1 MAEVVKGI
9 VDIEINTGNA
19 AAELKILQQQIN
31 SVFLS
36 LNKNNTASL
45 AASQK
50 YSASLADMVNSS
62 KVFTAETVRMRTAA
76 GALDDTLKK
85 GQATLGQYFSAKYV
99 RNGAL
104 FAETLDLARQKAS
117 VLQTQFIATGKSS
130 KGLQDALAIRP
141 LQAFA
146 DQATIA
152 SQRTQILS
160 SMFRQGTTQL
170 VNFGKNVQ
178 WAGRQLMVGFTVPLT
193 IFGTTAG
200 KVFSDLEKQTVAF
213 KKVYGDLFTT
223 PKELQSNLKAVQDLG
238 REYTKYGIAV
248 KDTMSLAAQAAAA
261 GRRNSDLTDAVSQAT
276 RLATLGQMDQNAAL
290 ETTIALQSAFKLSG
304 ADLADTINYLNM
316 VENQTVV
323 SLQDIAAAIP
333 RVAPVIEGLG
343 GSVKD
348 LTVFLAAMQ
357 EGGVSAEQG
366 ANALKSGLGSLIN
379 PSKSATEAL
388 GKFGIN
394 LDAII
399 QTNQGDLMKTVTGFA
414 NALSTLGEF
423 QQQQALEDVFG
434 KYQYARLGALF
445 ENLIRDG
452 SQARQVMDTMGYS
465 VEELAM
471 TADRELKTIEQAFS
485 VQLKAAVEKFKLAIA
500 PIGEIF
506 VKLAI
511 PLVNFATSIADA
523 FNSLPDFSKKFIA
536 FAAIITG
543 LVIPAGTMFFG
554 LLMNLTG
561 TLAKLFQFMGAFGKG
576 FLQGGIVGAFKNAT
590 QSTKYF
596 STAEIEAALAAQ
608 QLGTA
613 TEFTN
618 SALRKQVT
626 EAMGAAGAVKYL
638 GDSYTILIT
647 KMMEAA
653 KLAPYT
659 MGVGQSAAGLAKTG
673 MSATGRVIRPPQMRN
688 SGGRIFMSDG
698 STVPG
703 TGNADTVPAMLT
715 PGEFVVNKNATRQNL
730 GLLYAINGG
739 GAGYNKGGVTY
750 ASRGAYLGP
759 REALAAST
767 AEIAAF
773 TSNRRASATKATVAG
788 ASSKEGIQGLL
799 NNLVYLINPNSNKQL
814 IGNRIMGGF
823 DKRGVPLDQLK
834 KEMTSDIGMWMIDAY
849 AGQKWA
855 KTAYKT
861 TLSNNF
867 DSIAAKYPG
876 KEIRFLDSKGLERIQ
891 DVIDRPEY
899 DNVKFVSVK
908 DLHNDALYNRLS
920 PDHLQRLLSDDTAN
934 VITQRMRSSTGK
946 IGPRSGYQDLN
957 SNSYTK
963 MQKSWRGDK
972 RPLGFEGAH
981 MYNMGGKVPGMQYFA
996 KNKPN
1001 RLVEPMKL
1009 VNIKQ
1014 LFPQMQQVTRGSML
1028 SKQQI
1033 QANRDMLTGLT
1044 PTKSGKPGRSYL
1056 EEVNKFLSKEFDE
1069 IFDGMLINDTIA
1081 LISKRKTLPDG
1092 SKVKAV
1098 SDKLIISA
1106 LSKYDPNDPSRRDG
1120 VAQILKERGII
1131 KGNLNYRQ
1139 VMTKDEAKALQKEAI
1154 EFLTG
1159 NNSEDKKFISKTS
1172 KALITRDSSGKIIAQ
1187 KGHHTPFPEHR
1198 ENSTV
1203 NEHYFG
1209 QAALDTSNQLHNVL
1223 KQKGLITG
1231 ETASTAAEL
1240 AFQQK
1245 QLREQLGLGENEFLH
1260 YNQPVLR
1267 NKGGIIPSFG
1277 MGGLRGKAIFER
1289 GKAGVPKIMNL
1300 SGLAKNGEDVVIDL
1314 VRGGMNVD
1322 DAIKFA
1328 KLTQT
1333 GQLRTGIP
1341 TGPVRDIED
1350 YIKRKIDF
1358 EKSQGS
1364 MTSELYRKYYGIRNK
1379 PISEQQK
1386 TIDNYNK
1393 LYWGDSGPGMYNKG
1407 GVAKYNRG
1415 NIVPGQGNT
1424 DTVPAMLTPG
1434 EFVVNKEATR
1444 NNMNLLH
1451 SINNGSMSGYNM
1463 GGKVTGMQYF
1473 ATKEKQRVVQGQASK
1488 GLKINPM
1495 AQMGLMSAGFML
1507 PMIGQQ
1513 MQQSTNQ
1520 LSKGIGDFI
1529 GFLTP
1534 AAMIMSILPSKMGMM
1549 IAGIALAG
1557 TAIYKVIQKFKEIQ
1571 KSGSTFIKAMY
1582 GSADAT
1588 KAFAETFGRQSN
1600 ASRLAQQQA
1609 GLISPEATQ
1618 AASQFI
1624 GTDAGKKLIEDVR
1637 TATRLGGEAV
1647 DSLRNQLMRQVISGI
1662 ITQEEA
1668 KGIAT
1673 EVGVALG
1680 NQQIGIDVSAQIT
1693 KILGVNGSDI
1703 LKDPQGIIATMTPKI
1718 DEQAIKKQAEF
1729 LYKEQTKGFMG
1740 GVTKLFDIES
1750 MQQYKIQQ
1758 GLIAESA
1765 VQSAAIEREARAS
1778 IDLALQQ
1785 NRISVEKYLA
1795 VVNSMSA
1802 NSTAGQIT
1810 ENFFKREDVNKATK
1824 NLENAQ
1830 KNAGNFDQNRAG
1842 QTAAQNAIS
1851 NATKDYNN
1859 IVAPFAK
1866 QMEAG
1871 VTEAFK
1877 NAGIEYLN
1885 EDFKKSINKIASG
1898 DKGIAGQLNSLVL
1911 TGGMSLNM
1919 AGTISGFTDDQVA
1932 NLQANAKK
1940 AGLSV
1945 DNYIRKIGLL
1955 SDANLQAAVLE
1966 IAVKANQNGT
1976 PIDLDK
1982 LGKNLATL
1990 LTLPAELR
1998 TALDI
2003 NIADPADVMDYGPKA
2018 KEIKKQYDDINK
2030 YVKDKNKDL
2039 SSKPVQQEIITK
2051 FAGENAG
2058 FVKQMIGMLGKDFD
2072 PIQIP
2077 LMITMF
2083 SDPKIQET
2091 LKYLSVAGYRGG
2103 TTFNDPSVSIPAYIK
2118 SLGIGSS
2125 ATSQTPPVIPGAGE
2139 KSPLQQMKE
2148 EIEQAKKYQ
2157 TAVAQLQ
2164 KSKASPEAINS
2175 MSEELAIQIAG
2186 ISNEKKRIALIKD
2199 FENLLK
2205 RRRDILASTMTA
2217 EEKQLQI
2224 VDFQDKLYSRQLTL
2238 IDRRINSKQQ
2248 EINKEQDLNEVR
2260 QHGLDKISEQE
2271 EKINEAYDK
2280 RVEALDKVDNANQRN
2295 ASRQKSRISLATA
2308 LTSGDIGAAA
2318 QAAAEITSQ
2327 EALYKIEDARKALEV
2342 QRENAIKAI
2351 KITVNGVLMTR
2362 KEIEDAIK
2370 ASNERIYQIGL
2381 DIKKIEEEKI
2391 PILRLQE
2398 QLADSRYQLEL
2409 KTLAATT
2416 SILDLYKQIATVLS
2430 GMGASVPGFG
2440 SGGTPQTP
2448 GSGTGSEPPMA
2459 QQDKYVKR
2467 AEQITK
2473 AINGQLNGSKKSAA
2487 LSDFNRFI
2495 NNSANKVLSEGERD
2509 LLISRYKLK
2518 VNPPLYAMGGKV
2530 NYRGSN
2536 EAPPALKMAYGSMVP
2551 GMGNTDRVPALLT
2564 PGEFVIRKSVASAY
2578 MPLLEQLNGN
2588 IYPGAAMPKG
2598 SAKNNSNLYNNSYS
2612 INVNVAGTDAS
2623 PDEIANAV
2631 MSKIKQVESRS
2642 LRGVKVV

>member
-200 KVFSDLEKQTVAF
+200 KVFADLEKQTVAF

-304 ADLADTINYLNM
+304 DELANTINYLNM

-388 GKFGIN
+388 GKFGVN

-399 QTNQGDLMKTVTGFA
+399 QTNQGDLMKIVTGFA
-414 NALSTLGEF
+414 QALSTLGEF
-423 QQQQALEDVFG
+423 EQQQALEEVFG

-465 VEELAM
+465 VEDLAM
-471 TADRELKTIEQAFS
+471 TADRELKTIEEAFS

-523 FNSLPDFSKKFIA
+523 FNGLPDFSKKFIA

-638 GDSYTILIT
+638 GDSYTILIA

-673 MSATGRVIRPPQMRN
+673 MSATGRIIRPPQMRN

-703 TGNADTVPAMLT
+703 TGNSDTVPAMLT
-715 PGEFVVNKNATRQNL
+715 PGEFIVNKQATEKNL

-767 AEIAAF
+767 AELGAF
-773 TSNRRASATKATVAG
+773 TSNRRASASKAVLSG
-788 ASSKEGIQGLL
+788 ASSKEGVQSLL
-799 NNLVYLINPNSNKQL
+799 NNLVYLINPASNKQL
-814 IGNRIMGGF
+814 IGNRIMSGF
-823 DKRGVPLDQLK
+823 DKRGVPLDQLRR
-834 KEMTSDIGMWMIDAY
+834 EMTSDAGMWMIDAY

-867 DSIAAKYPG
+867 DSIASKYPG

-891 DVIDRPEY
+891 DVVDRPEY
-899 DNVKFVSVK
+899 ANVKFVSVK
-908 DLHNDALYNRLS
+908 ELHNEALYNRLR

-934 VITQRMRSSTGK
+934 VMKQRMRSSTGQM
-946 IGPRSGYQDLN
+946 GLRSGYEDLN

-963 MQKSWRGDK
+963 MQQSWRGTK
-972 RPLGFEGAH
+972 RPAGFEGAH
-981 MYNMGGKVPGMQYFA
+981 MYGMGGKIDIQNLNKGGLKYLVKSRQVRSAPNSQMINSIKSDPRI
-996 KNKPN
+996 KN
-1001 RLVEPMKL
+1001 L
-1009 VNIKQ
+1009 
-1014 LFPQMQQVTRGSML
+1014 
-1028 SKQQI
+1028 
-1033 QANRDMLTGLT
+1033 
-1044 PTKSGKPGRSYL
+1044 
-1056 EEVNKFLSKEFDE
+1056 VNKFLDKEFDQ
-1069 IFDGMLINDTIA
+1069 IFEGMLLNDAIVLKQKGFSSEGVVKHLRRYDPNNPGQYREALSQYLIKKGKLKGSLSRRVNAASPAFREETLNMLINSG
-1081 LISKRKTLPDG
+1081 L
-1092 SKVKAV
+1092 
-1098 SDKLIISA
+1098 
-1106 LSKYDPNDPSRRDG
+1106 
-1120 VAQILKERGII
+1120 
-1131 KGNLNYRQ
+1131 
-1139 VMTKDEAKALQKEAI
+1139 
-1154 EFLTG
+1154 
-1159 NNSEDKKFISKTS
+1159 ISKTS
-1172 KALITRDSSGKIIAQ
+1172 KNLVNYDR
-1187 KGHHTPFPEHR
+1187 GHHESFTKHR
-1198 ENSTV
+1198 SQSTV
-1203 NEHYFG
+1203 REGYMG
-1209 QAALDTSNQLHNVL
+1209 QAAFDETNQLYRIL
-1223 KQKGLITG
+1223 KTKGIDLG
-1231 ETASTAAEL
+1231 ETASTAREL
-1240 AFQQK
+1240 ELQHS
-1245 QLREQLGLGENEFLH
+1245 QLRKKLNLGDFEYL
-1260 YNQPVLR
+1260 
-1267 NKGGIIPSFG
+1267 NKGGMIPRFG

-1289 GKAGVPKIMNL
+1289 GKAGIPKIMNL
-1300 SGLAKNGEDVVIDL
+1300 SGLAKNGENVVIDL

-1379 PISEQQK
+1379 PIAEQQK

-1393 LYWGDSGPGMYNKG
+1393 LYWGDSGPAMYNKG

-1415 NIVPGQGNT
+1415 NIVPGSGNT

-1434 EFVVNKEATR
+1434 EFVVNKESTR
-1444 NNMNLLH
+1444 NNMALLKA
-1451 SINNGSMSGYNM
+1451 INNGSMAGYNK
-1463 GGKVTGMQYF
+1463 GGKIPGVQYF
-1473 ATKEKQRVVQGQASK
+1473 ATEEQNRLVMDLATNNRGVAGPTSSLGQSMQSRVSGYMER
-1488 GLKINPM
+1488 NPAM
-1495 AQMGLMSAGFML
+1495 SMGLMSAGFVL

-1520 LSKGIGDFI
+1520 YVNGVGNFI
-1529 GFLTP
+1529 NTLTP
-1534 AAMIMSILPSKMGMM
+1534 AILAMSIFPSLIPKLFGPW
-1549 IAGIALAG
+1549 GILIGAVTA
-1557 TAIYKVIQKFKEIQ
+1557 TAIGLKKYRESID
-1571 KSGSTFIKAMY
+1571 KAARE
-1582 GSADAT
+1582 SAKQGAS
-1588 KAFAETFGRQSN
+1588 AGGAAN
-1600 ASRLAQQQA
+1600 AL
-1609 GLISPEATQ
+1609 
-1618 AASQFI
+1618 
-1624 GTDAGKKLIEDVR
+1624 DVM
-1637 TATRLGGEAV
+1637 
-1647 DSLRNQLMRQVISGI
+1647 S
-1662 ITQEEA
+1662 
-1668 KGIAT
+1668 
-1673 EVGVALG
+1673 
-1680 NQQIGIDVSAQIT
+1680 
-1693 KILGVNGSDI
+1693 KILG
-1703 LKDPQGIIATMTPKI
+1703 KQTPLQISLSNSVKFT
-1718 DEQAIKKQAEF
+1718 DKQLQAQE
-1729 LYKEQTKGFMG
+1729 
-1740 GVTKLFDIES
+1740 ES
-1750 MQQYKIQQ
+1750 F
-1758 GLIAESA
+1758 A
-1765 VQSAAIEREARAS
+1765 
-1778 IDLALQQ
+1778 ALQSDFGKQFISDMQ
-1785 NRISVEKYLA
+1785 NLSSDKR
-1795 VVNSMSA
+1795 VNQLVSY
-1802 NSTAGQIT
+1802 I
-1810 ENFFKREDVNKATK
+1810 
-1824 NLENAQ
+1824 
-1830 KNAGNFDQNRAG
+1830 
-1842 QTAAQNAIS
+1842 QNAIAAGMMDKTMAGEFARVVGVQLS
-1851 NATKDYNN
+1851 DSLL
-1859 IVAPFAK
+1859 APQVIAQISK
-1866 QMEAG
+1866 QGTGSQALLRLAEQRGA
-1871 VTEAFK
+1871 
-1877 NAGIEYLN
+1877 YR
-1885 EDFKKSINKIASG
+1885 
-1898 DKGIAGQLNSLVL
+1898 
-1911 TGGMSLNM
+1911 GGMSPAALGAS
-1919 AGTISGFTDDQVA
+1919 AGDQIGSALRNPIAYLQSANIAGSGYKGPQFSSQDASFNIGLAIQSFKSAAEAQALATQELQRGAISQSEYNTIIDKSIKLQQDAQTRMSQATKGSLDIGATKQGLKDQLTLGGFTKDQVDTIETVSGKLGDTNKQVQLMLQVTSGQIRPEDMLSLVDFINNKDNSVMVDWA
-1932 NLQANAKK
+1932 NTFKGSEIEASKFAMWAANWLSPGQATNFT
-1940 AGLSV
+1940 
-1945 DNYIRKIGLL
+1945 
-1955 SDANLQAAVLE
+1955 AAINV
-1966 IAVKANQNGT
+1966 VG
-1976 PIDLDK
+1976 LDK
-1982 LGKNLATL
+1982 APELQKL
-1990 LTLPAELR
+1990 LTLFGDSPRAQASLLLAVNSGNEN
-1998 TALDI
+1998 ALKQFSDI
-2003 NIADPADVMDYGPKA
+2003 YKGLGS
-2018 KEIKKQYDDINK
+2018 NK
-2030 YVKDKNKDL
+2030 
-2039 SSKPVQQEIITK
+2039 
-2051 FAGENAG
+2051 AGE
-2058 FVKQMIGMLGKDFD
+2058 VKKAAIDFATSINGDKRSIDYLLSNLKEFNNMSLENKMAVITYAVEYIDLQSKVRLDMTGK
-2072 PIQIP
+2072 
-2077 LMITMF
+2077 TYAR
-2083 SDPKIQET
+2083 SQELLAKMKEADT
-2091 LKYLSVAGYRGG
+2091 STKVG
-2103 TTFNDPSVSIPAYIK
+2103 TTA
-2118 SLGIGSS
+2118 G
-2125 ATSQTPPVIPGAGE
+2125 TGE
-2139 KSPLQQMKE
+2139 KSPLQQMRE
-2148 EIEQAKKYQ
+2148 ELKLTKQYQQAL
-2157 TAVAQLQ
+2157 VQLQ
-2164 KSKASPEAINS
+2164 KDKVSPMAINS
-2175 MSEELAIQIAG
+2175 MSQELAIQIAG
-2186 ISNEKKRIALIKD
+2186 IKNTKDRKKAEQE
-2199 FENLLK
+2199 FQQLLQ
-2205 RRRDILASTMTA
+2205 RRSEILASTMTA

-2224 VDFQDKLYSRQLTL
+2224 VDLQDKIYNRQLTL

-2260 QHGLDKISEQE
+2260 QHALDKISEQE
-2271 EKINEAYDK
+2271 EKINEEYNK

-2295 ASRQKSRISLATA
+2295 ANRQKSRISLATA

-2398 QLADSRYQLEL
+2398 QLADKRYQLEL
-2409 KTLAATT
+2409 QTLAATT

-2467 AEQITK
+2467 AKQITD
-2473 AINGQLNGSKKSAA
+2473 AINSQLKGSPKSAA

-2551 GMGNTDRVPALLT
+2551 GIGNTDRVPALLT

>member
-1 MAEVVKGI
+1 VAEVVKGI

-99 RNGAL
+99 KNGAL

-130 KGLQDALAIRP
+130 KGMQDALAIRP

-200 KVFSDLEKQTVAF
+200 KVFADLEKQTVAF

-304 ADLADTINYLNM
+304 DELANTINYLNM

-388 GKFGIN
+388 GKFGVN

-399 QTNQGDLMKTVTGFA
+399 QTNQGDLMKIVTGFA
-414 NALSTLGEF
+414 QALSTLGEF
-423 QQQQALEDVFG
+423 EQQQALEDVFG

-471 TADRELKTIEQAFS
+471 TADRELKTIEEAFS

-638 GDSYTILIT
+638 GDSYTILIA

-659 MGVGQSAAGLAKTG
+659 MGVGQSAAGLAKSG

-703 TGNADTVPAMLT
+703 TGNSDTVPAMLT
-715 PGEFVVNKNATRQNL
+715 PGEFIVNKQATEKNL

-767 AEIAAF
+767 AELGAF
-773 TSNRRASATKATVAG
+773 TSNRRASASKAVLSG
-788 ASSKEGIQGLL
+788 ASSKEGVQSLL

-834 KEMTSDIGMWMIDAY
+834 KEMTSDVGMWMIDAY

-867 DSIAAKYPG
+867 DSIASKYPG

-891 DVIDRPEY
+891 DVVDRPEY
-899 DNVKFVSVK
+899 ANVKFVSVK
-908 DLHNDALYNRLS
+908 ELHNEALYNRLR

-934 VITQRMRSSTGK
+934 VMKQRMRSSTGQM
-946 IGPRSGYQDLN
+946 GLRSGYEDLN

-963 MQKSWRGDK
+963 MQQSWRGTK
-972 RPLGFEGAH
+972 RPAGFEGAH
-981 MYNMGGKVPGMQYFA
+981 MYGMGGKIDIQNLNKGGLKYLVKSRQVRSAPNSQMINSIKSDPRI
-996 KNKPN
+996 KN
-1001 RLVEPMKL
+1001 L
-1009 VNIKQ
+1009 I
-1014 LFPQMQQVTRGSML
+1014 
-1028 SKQQI
+1028 
-1033 QANRDMLTGLT
+1033 
-1044 PTKSGKPGRSYL
+1044 
-1056 EEVNKFLSKEFDE
+1056 NKFLDKEFDQ
-1069 IFDGMLINDTIA
+1069 IFEGMLLNDAIVLRQKGFSSEGVVKHLRRYDPSNPGQYREALSQYLIKKGKLKGSLSKRVNAASPAFREETLNMLINSG
-1081 LISKRKTLPDG
+1081 L
-1092 SKVKAV
+1092 
-1098 SDKLIISA
+1098 
-1106 LSKYDPNDPSRRDG
+1106 
-1120 VAQILKERGII
+1120 
-1131 KGNLNYRQ
+1131 
-1139 VMTKDEAKALQKEAI
+1139 
-1154 EFLTG
+1154 
-1159 NNSEDKKFISKTS
+1159 ISKTS
-1172 KALITRDSSGKIIAQ
+1172 KNLVNYDR
-1187 KGHHTPFPEHR
+1187 GHHEPFTKHR
-1198 ENSTV
+1198 SQSTV
-1203 NEHYFG
+1203 REGYMG
-1209 QAALDTSNQLHNVL
+1209 QAAFDETNQLYRIL
-1223 KQKGLITG
+1223 KTKGIDLG
-1231 ETASTAAEL
+1231 ETASTAREL
-1240 AFQQK
+1240 ELQHI
-1245 QLREQLGLGENEFLH
+1245 QLRKRLNLKDFEYL
-1260 YNQPVLR
+1260 
-1267 NKGGIIPSFG
+1267 NKGGMIPGFG

-1300 SGLAKNGEDVVIDL
+1300 SGLAKNGENVVIDL

-1364 MTSELYRKYYGIRNK
+1364 MTNELYRKYYGLRNR
-1379 PISEQQK
+1379 PIAEQQK

-1393 LYWGDSGPGMYNKG
+1393 LYWGDSGPGMYKKG

-1415 NIVPGQGNT
+1415 NIVPGSGNT

-1434 EFVVNKEATR
+1434 EFVVNKESTR
-1444 NNMNLLH
+1444 NNMALLKA
-1451 SINNGSMSGYNM
+1451 INNGSLSGYNK
-1463 GGKVTGMQYF
+1463 GGKIPGVQYF
-1473 ATKEKQRVVQGQASK
+1473 ATEEQNRLVMDLATNNRGVAGPTSSLGKTTMQSRASSYMAR
-1488 GLKINPM
+1488 NPAM
-1495 AQMGLMSAGFML
+1495 SMGLMSAGFVL

-1513 MQQSTNQ
+1513 MQQATNKYVNGVGSFINTLTPAILAMSIFPSLIPKLFGPWGILIAAVTATAIGLKKYRESVDKAARESAKQGASAGGAANALDVMSKLLGKQTPLQTSLSSSIKFTDKQLQAQEESFAALQSDFGKDFIAKTKVLSSDEQTTKVVSLVQNAIAAGMIDKTMGAEFARVVGAELGNSLLAPQVIREMSKQSAGSQSLLRLAEQRVGYRSGTPQATMSPIAQRVLSQQRDRRGYLRESNNVDSIYTGPRFNSEDASFNIGLAIQSFKAAAEAQALATQELQRGAISQSEYNATISKSAELQQKAQQQMSNSVRGSLDIGATKQGLKDQLILGGFTEDQVTKIEEVSGKLGDVGKEVQIMLQVTSGQIRAEDIPPLIEFIQNKDNAVSVEWSNKFVGNEIEASKFAMWAQNNLSSSTAASFRAALNM
-1520 LSKGIGDFI
+1520 DFI
-1529 GFLTP
+1529 GLEKAGQLQQLLYALGIDENGNLSAGGNKLILDIQAGNTDAIKEFSNIYENLGSGKAGKMKQAAIDFAVKIGGSESSFDYVLSKIKDFNALTLENKF
-1534 AAMIMSILPSKMGMM
+1534 ASITYAVQIADIQGKIAQAGKNISLQGAVDAYGQIDKLNKSIL
-1549 IAGIALAG
+1549 
-1557 TAIYKVIQKFKEIQ
+1557 
-1571 KSGSTFIKAMY
+1571 AM
-1582 GSADAT
+1582 
-1588 KAFAETFGRQSN
+1588 N
-1600 ASRLAQQQA
+1600 
-1609 GLISPEATQ
+1609 PEAAPKVGDTGPESQ
-1618 AASQFI
+1618 ISLFKKSFEEQKKYIAAI
-1624 GTDAGKKLIEDVR
+1624 NKLKKD
-1637 TATRLGGEAV
+1637 
-1647 DSLRNQLMRQVISGI
+1647 
-1662 ITQEEA
+1662 
-1668 KGIAT
+1668 
-1673 EVGVALG
+1673 
-1680 NQQIGIDVSAQIT
+1680 
-1693 KILGVNGSDI
+1693 GS
-1703 LKDPQGIIATMTPKI
+1703 KI
-1718 DEQAIKKQAEF
+1718 DFESLSTMSETLAIEISQIKKQKDRVS
-1729 LYKEQTKGFMG
+1729 LLNSYQTM
-1740 GVTKLFDIES
+1740 
-1750 MQQYKIQQ
+1750 
-1758 GLIAESA
+1758 
-1765 VQSAAIEREARAS
+1765 R
-1778 IDLALQQ
+1778 
-1785 NRISVEKYLA
+1785 
-1795 VVNSMSA
+1795 
-1802 NSTAGQIT
+1802 
-1810 ENFFKREDVNKATK
+1810 
-1824 NLENAQ
+1824 ENA
-1830 KNAGNFDQNRAG
+1830 
-1842 QTAAQNAIS
+1842 
-1851 NATKDYNN
+1851 
-1859 IVAPFAK
+1859 
-1866 QMEAG
+1866 
-1871 VTEAFK
+1871 
-1877 NAGIEYLN
+1877 
-1885 EDFKKSINKIASG
+1885 
-1898 DKGIAGQLNSLVL
+1898 
-1911 TGGMSLNM
+1911 
-1919 AGTISGFTDDQVA
+1919 
-1932 NLQANAKK
+1932 
-1940 AGLSV
+1940 
-1945 DNYIRKIGLL
+1945 RKIEF
-1955 SDANLQAAVLE
+1955 AA
-1966 IAVKANQNGT
+1966 
-1976 PIDLDK
+1976 
-1982 LGKNLATL
+1982 
-1990 LTLPAELR
+1990 LT
-1998 TALDI
+1998 
-2003 NIADPADVMDYGPKA
+2003 
-2018 KEIKKQYDDINK
+2018 
-2030 YVKDKNKDL
+2030 
-2039 SSKPVQQEIITK
+2039 S
-2051 FAGENAG
+2051 
-2058 FVKQMIGMLGKDFD
+2058 
-2072 PIQIP
+2072 
-2077 LMITMF
+2077 
-2083 SDPKIQET
+2083 
-2091 LKYLSVAGYRGG
+2091 
-2103 TTFNDPSVSIPAYIK
+2103 
-2118 SLGIGSS
+2118 
-2125 ATSQTPPVIPGAGE
+2125 
-2139 KSPLQQMKE
+2139 
-2148 EIEQAKKYQ
+2148 
-2157 TAVAQLQ
+2157 
-2164 KSKASPEAINS
+2164 
-2175 MSEELAIQIAG
+2175 
-2186 ISNEKKRIALIKD
+2186 
-2199 FENLLK
+2199 
-2205 RRRDILASTMTA
+2205 
-2217 EEKQLQI
+2217 EEKQLQVLDI
-2224 VDFQDKLYSRQLTL
+2224 QEKLYSRQLTL
-2238 IDRRINSKQQ
+2238 IDRRINLKQKD
-2248 EINKEQDLNEVR
+2248 INAEQDLNEIR
-2260 QHGLDKISEQE
+2260 QNGLDQISKQE
-2271 EKINEAYDK
+2271 DSINEAYNV
-2280 RVEALDKVDNANQRN
+2280 RLEALDKIDRAGQRN
-2295 ASRQKSRISLATA
+2295 ADREKSRIDLARSLTA
-2308 LTSGDIGAAA
+2308 GDIGGAAKAAA
-2318 QAAAEITSQ
+2318 DIQRQ
-2327 EALYKIEDARKALEV
+2327 ESGYKLEDARTALET
-2342 QRENAIKAI
+2342 QRQKQIDS
-2351 KITVNGVLMTR
+2351 ITTTINGKLMTR
-2362 KEIEDAIK
+2362 KQIEDSIVVSNENIYKISQAIK
-2370 ASNERIYQIGL
+2370 GIETEKL
-2381 DIKKIEEEKI
+2381 DIYK
-2391 PILRLQE
+2391 LQE
-2398 QLADSRYQLEL
+2398 QSADRRFQYEIQALAQLTQNQAVYDILIAKEKEL
-2409 KTLAATT
+2409 GFQIVQNRKISNDISYIPSSSPAATSST
-2416 SILDLYKQIATVLS
+2416 GSGDKPKEIKTTVLKPTAASYAATVKKQIAAGQVDAARYTALAAMYAAKKKAFG
-2430 GMGASVPGFG
+2430 GM
-2440 SGGTPQTP
+2440 
-2448 GSGTGSEPPMA
+2448 M
-2459 QQDKYVKR
+2459 
-2467 AEQITK
+2467 
-2473 AINGQLNGSKKSAA
+2473 
-2487 LSDFNRFI
+2487 
-2495 NNSANKVLSEGERD
+2495 
-2509 LLISRYKLK
+2509 
-2518 VNPPLYAMGGKV
+2518 
-2530 NYRGSN
+2530 YRGSN
-2536 EAPPALKMAYGSMVP
+2536 EAPPAIKMAYGSMVP

>member
-62 KVFTAETVRMRTAA
+62 KVFTAETVKMRTAA

-99 RNGAL
+99 KNGAL

-130 KGLQDALAIRP
+130 KGMQDALAIRP

-223 PKELQSNLKAVQDLG
+223 PKEMQSNLKAVQDLG

-388 GKFGIN
+388 SKFGIN

-471 TADRELKTIEQAFS
+471 TADRELKTIEEAFS

-638 GDSYTILIT
+638 GDSYTILIA

-659 MGVGQSAAGLAKTG
+659 MGVGQTAAGLAKTG
-673 MSATGRVIRPPQMRN
+673 KSATGRTIRPPQMRN
-688 SGGRIFMSDG
+688 SGGRIFMSNG
-698 STVPG
+698 ATVPG
-703 TGNADTVPAMLT
+703 TGSSDTVPAMLT
-715 PGEFVVNKNATRQNL
+715 PGEFIVNKQATEKNL
-730 GLLYAINGG
+730 GLLYSINGG

-759 REALAAST
+759 KEALEKST
-767 AEIAAF
+767 AELAAF
-773 TSNRRASATKATVAG
+773 TSNRRLSATKAAVSG

-799 NNLVYLINPNSNKQL
+799 NNLVYLINPITNKQL
-814 IGNRIMGGF
+814 IGNRTLGGF
-823 DKRGVPLDQLK
+823 DKRGVPLDQLRR
-834 KEMTSDIGMWMIDAY
+834 EMTSDIGMWMIDAF

-861 TLSNNF
+861 TLQNNF
-867 DSIAAKYPG
+867 DSIAAKNAG
-876 KEIRFLDSKGLERIQ
+876 KEIRFLDSKGFERIK
-891 DVIDRPEY
+891 DVMDRPEY
-899 DNVKFVSVK
+899 SNVKFVSVK
-908 DLHNDALYNRLS
+908 ELHNEALYNRLS
-920 PDHLQRLLSDDTAN
+920 PNHLQRLLSEDTAN

-957 SNSYTK
+957 SGSYTK
-963 MQKSWRGDK
+963 MQKSWRGNK

-981 MYNMGGKVPGMQYFA
+981 MYGMGGKVDGMQYFA
-996 KNKPN
+996 TNRRQRVVQKTKPSILN
-1001 RLVEPMKL
+1001 P
-1009 VNIKQ
+1009 
-1014 LFPQMQQVTRGSML
+1014 
-1028 SKQQI
+1028 
-1033 QANRDMLTGLT
+1033 
-1044 PTKSGKPGRSYL
+1044 
-1056 EEVNKFLSKEFDE
+1056 FLSMNTVK
-1069 IFDGMLINDTIA
+1069 GS
-1081 LISKRKTLPDG
+1081 ISQ
-1092 SKVKAV
+1092 
-1098 SDKLIISA
+1098 SDKSTLKDMRSRKWQDMVMGARLNDAMA
-1106 LSKYDPNDPSRRDG
+1106 LRNMGLSHQ
-1120 VAQILKERGII
+1120 QILK
-1131 KGNLNYRQ
+1131 LMRQ
-1139 VMTKDEAKALQKEAI
+1139 V
-1154 EFLTG
+1154 G
-1159 NNSEDKKFISKTS
+1159 YDKPNITNLKKVQNDLKVAAGKVVKITPERDISKLRQSILSPELRKPLTDFMIQRG
-1172 KALITRDSSGKIIAQ
+1172 LIDTKTGKLVIQKRGKGGRKSIPGHRSHRSDTAISSQMYSNKGYSLPGYLSQAIVEKSQHNQIYSTIGLKGSPGTIEEFIAQ
-1187 KGHHTPFPEHR
+1187 QKYIDDILGIK
-1198 ENSTV
+1198 SSKLI
-1203 NEHYFG
+1203 
-1209 QAALDTSNQLHNVL
+1209 AA
-1223 KQKGLITG
+1223 
-1231 ETASTAAEL
+1231 
-1240 AFQQK
+1240 
-1245 QLREQLGLGENEFLH
+1245 
-1260 YNQPVLR
+1260 
-1267 NKGGIIPSFG
+1267 NKGGKIPG
-1277 MGGLRGKAIFER
+1277 YVLGGLRGKAIFER
-1289 GKAGVPKIMNL
+1289 GNVGVPKIMNL

-1322 DAIKFA
+1322 NAIKFA

-1333 GQLRTGIP
+1333 GTLRTGIK
-1341 TGPVRDIED
+1341 TGPVTDIED
-1350 YIKRKIDF
+1350 YIERKISF
-1358 EKSQGS
+1358 ERLQGS
-1364 MTSELYRKYYGIRNK
+1364 MTNELYKKFYRERNK
-1379 PISEQQK
+1379 PIAEQQK

-1393 LYWGDSGPGMYNKG
+1393 LYHGDGYNKG
-1407 GVAKYNRG
+1407 GIAKYNSG
-1415 NIVPGQGNT
+1415 NIVPGSGNT

-1434 EFVVNKEATR
+1434 EFVVNKESTR
-1444 NNMNLLH
+1444 NNMALLKA
-1451 SINNGSMSGYNM
+1451 INNGSMSGYNK
-1463 GGKVTGMQYF
+1463 GGKIPGVQYF
-1473 ATKEKQRVVQGQASK
+1473 ATEEQNRLVMDLATNNRGVAGPTSSLGKTTMQSRASSYMAR
-1488 GLKINPM
+1488 NPAM
-1495 AQMGLMSAGFML
+1495 SMGLMSAGFVL

-1513 MQQSTNQ
+1513 MQQSTNKYVNGVG
-1520 LSKGIGDFI
+1520 SFI
-1529 GFLTP
+1529 NTLTP
-1534 AAMIMSILPSKMGMM
+1534 AILAMSIFPSLIPKLFGPWGILIAAVTATAVGLKKYRESVDKAARESAKQGASAGGAANALDVMSKLLGKQTPLQTSLSSSIKFTDKQLQAQEESFASLQSDFGKDFIAKTKILSSDEQTTKVVSLVQNAIASGMIDKTMGGEFARVVGAELGNSLLAPQVIREMSKQSAGSQSLLRLAEQRVGYRSGTPQAIMSPMAQTVLSQQRDSRGYLRESNNVDPIYTGSRFNSEDASFNIGLAIQSFKS
-1549 IAGIALAG
+1549 AAETQALATQELQRG
-1557 TAIYKVIQKFKEIQ
+1557 AISQSEYNATISK
-1571 KSGSTFIKAMY
+1571 
-1582 GSADAT
+1582 SADLQQ
-1588 KAFAETFGRQSN
+1588 K
-1600 ASRLAQQQA
+1600 AQQQMSNALRGSLDIGATKQGLKSELLLGGFSQEQIDKIEEVSGKLGDVGKEVQIMLQVTSGQIRAEDLPALVDFIKDKNNAVSVEWANKFSGNEIEASKFAMWAQNNLSSSSAASFRAALNMEFVGLEKA
-1609 GLISPEATQ
+1609 GQLQQLLYAFGIDENGNLSVGGNKLILDIQAGNTDAIKEFSNIYEGLGSGKSGKIKQAAIDFAVKIGGSESSFDYVLSKIKDFNGLTLENKFASITYAVQIADIQGQISKAGKNISLQGAVDAYGQIDKLNKLLLAMNPEAAPKVGDTGPE
-1618 AASQFI
+1618 SQI
-1624 GTDAGKKLIEDVR
+1624 
-1637 TATRLGGEAV
+1637 
-1647 DSLRNQLMRQVISGI
+1647 SL
-1662 ITQEEA
+1662 
-1668 KGIAT
+1668 
-1673 EVGVALG
+1673 
-1680 NQQIGIDVSAQIT
+1680 
-1693 KILGVNGSDI
+1693 
-1703 LKDPQGIIATMTPKI
+1703 
-1718 DEQAIKKQAEF
+1718 
-1729 LYKEQTKGFMG
+1729 
-1740 GVTKLFDIES
+1740 
-1750 MQQYKIQQ
+1750 
-1758 GLIAESA
+1758 
-1765 VQSAAIEREARAS
+1765 
-1778 IDLALQQ
+1778 
-1785 NRISVEKYLA
+1785 
-1795 VVNSMSA
+1795 
-1802 NSTAGQIT
+1802 
-1810 ENFFKREDVNKATK
+1810 
-1824 NLENAQ
+1824 
-1830 KNAGNFDQNRAG
+1830 
-1842 QTAAQNAIS
+1842 
-1851 NATKDYNN
+1851 
-1859 IVAPFAK
+1859 
-1866 QMEAG
+1866 
-1871 VTEAFK
+1871 
-1877 NAGIEYLN
+1877 
-1885 EDFKKSINKIASG
+1885 FKKSFEEQKKYIAAINKLKKDGSKI
-1898 DKGIAGQLNSLVL
+1898 DFESLS
-1911 TGGMSLNM
+1911 T
-1919 AGTISGFTDDQVA
+1919 
-1932 NLQANAKK
+1932 
-1940 AGLSV
+1940 
-1945 DNYIRKIGLL
+1945 
-1955 SDANLQAAVLE
+1955 
-1966 IAVKANQNGT
+1966 
-1976 PIDLDK
+1976 
-1982 LGKNLATL
+1982 
-1990 LTLPAELR
+1990 
-1998 TALDI
+1998 
-2003 NIADPADVMDYGPKA
+2003 
-2018 KEIKKQYDDINK
+2018 
-2030 YVKDKNKDL
+2030 
-2039 SSKPVQQEIITK
+2039 
-2051 FAGENAG
+2051 
-2058 FVKQMIGMLGKDFD
+2058 
-2072 PIQIP
+2072 
-2077 LMITMF
+2077 
-2083 SDPKIQET
+2083 
-2091 LKYLSVAGYRGG
+2091 
-2103 TTFNDPSVSIPAYIK
+2103 
-2118 SLGIGSS
+2118 
-2125 ATSQTPPVIPGAGE
+2125 
-2139 KSPLQQMKE
+2139 
-2148 EIEQAKKYQ
+2148 
-2157 TAVAQLQ
+2157 
-2164 KSKASPEAINS
+2164 
-2175 MSEELAIQIAG
+2175 MSESLAIEISQIK
-2186 ISNEKKRIALIKD
+2186 NQKDRVALLNNVQTMRENGRKLD
-2199 FENLLK
+2199 F
-2205 RRRDILASTMTA
+2205 ASLTN
-2217 EEKQLQI
+2217 EEKQIQVLDIQE
-2224 VDFQDKLYSRQLTL
+2224 KLYSRQLTL
-2238 IDRRINSKQQ
+2238 IDRRINLKQKD
-2248 EINKEQDLNEVR
+2248 INAEQDLNEIR
-2260 QHGLDKISEQE
+2260 QYGLDQISKQE
-2271 EKINEAYDK
+2271 DSINDAYNV
-2280 RVEALDKVDNANQRN
+2280 RLEALDKIDKAGQRN
-2295 ASRQKSRISLATA
+2295 SDREKSRIDLARSLT
-2308 LTSGDIGAAA
+2308 TGDIGGAAK
-2318 QAAAEITSQ
+2318 AASDIQRQ
-2327 EALYKIEDARKALEV
+2327 ESGYKLEDARTALET
-2342 QRENAIKAI
+2342 QRQRQVDAITTTI
-2351 KITVNGVLMTR
+2351 NGKLMTR
-2362 KEIEDAIK
+2362 KQIEDSIASSNENIYKISQAIK
-2370 ASNERIYQIGL
+2370 GIETEKL
-2381 DIKKIEEEKI
+2381 DIYK
-2391 PILRLQE
+2391 LQE
-2398 QLADSRYQLEL
+2398 QSADKRFQYEVQALAQLTQNQAVYDILIAKEKEL
-2409 KTLAATT
+2409 GFQIVQNRKISNDISYVPSSSSAPAASTGSGDKPKEVKTILSKPTAASYAATVKT
-2416 SILDLYKQIATVLS
+2416 QIAAKQIDAARYTAMAAMYAKKKAFG
-2430 GMGASVPGFG
+2430 GM
-2440 SGGTPQTP
+2440 
-2448 GSGTGSEPPMA
+2448 M
-2459 QQDKYVKR
+2459 
-2467 AEQITK
+2467 
-2473 AINGQLNGSKKSAA
+2473 
-2487 LSDFNRFI
+2487 
-2495 NNSANKVLSEGERD
+2495 
-2509 LLISRYKLK
+2509 YK
-2518 VNPPLYAMGGKV
+2518 
-2530 NYRGSN
+2530 GSN
-2536 EAPPALKMAYGSMVP
+2536 EPPPAIKMAYGSMVP

-2564 PGEFVIRKSVASAY
+2564 PGEFVIRKSVANAY

-2612 INVNVAGTDAS
+2612 VNVNVAGTDAS

>member
-130 KGLQDALAIRP
+130 KGMQDALAIRP

-471 TADRELKTIEQAFS
+471 TADRELKTIEEAFS

-638 GDSYTILIT
+638 GDSYTILIA

-653 KLAPYT
+653 RLAPYT

-703 TGNADTVPAMLT
+703 TGNSDTVPAMLT
-715 PGEFVVNKNATRQNL
+715 PGEFIVNKQATEKNL

-876 KEIRFLDSKGLERIQ
+876 KEIRFLDSKGFERIK

-899 DNVKFVSVK
+899 GNVKFVSVK
-908 DLHNDALYNRLS
+908 DLHNEALYNRLS

-963 MQKSWRGDK
+963 MQKSWRGNK

-981 MYNMGGKVPGMQYFA
+981 MYNIGGRAIKGMFKSKKIEKNEKNTSTLKNMYFRNFEEVVQGA
-996 KNKPN
+996 LINDV
-1001 RLVEPMKL
+1001 LA
-1009 VNIKQ
+1009 
-1014 LFPQMQQVTRGSML
+1014 L
-1028 SKQQI
+1028 SKIGFGSKEIVKMLRQSGYLSRNITDLKPIQKELYSLASSKRNISVQTQPGLESSNYRSIANKRSMGISSQRSESVGKSVTNFLSQAGFISGTPLSLINNKQGHRSHFTDSTISKQI
-1033 QANRDMLTGLT
+1033 
-1044 PTKSGKPGRSYL
+1044 KSGKPFSIQGYL
-1056 EEVNKFLSKEFDE
+1056 TQASLEPADINLMYEKLGTGSPRNIKDFEQLRKRISKELDYNYSPMTE
-1069 IFDGMLINDTIA
+1069 KNPKGYSSILKDYGLINA
-1081 LISKRKTLPDG
+1081 
-1092 SKVKAV
+1092 
-1098 SDKLIISA
+1098 
-1106 LSKYDPNDPSRRDG
+1106 
-1120 VAQILKERGII
+1120 
-1131 KGNLNYRQ
+1131 
-1139 VMTKDEAKALQKEAI
+1139 
-1154 EFLTG
+1154 
-1159 NNSEDKKFISKTS
+1159 
-1172 KALITRDSSGKIIAQ
+1172 
-1187 KGHHTPFPEHR
+1187 
-1198 ENSTV
+1198 
-1203 NEHYFG
+1203 
-1209 QAALDTSNQLHNVL
+1209 
-1223 KQKGLITG
+1223 
-1231 ETASTAAEL
+1231 
-1240 AFQQK
+1240 
-1245 QLREQLGLGENEFLH
+1245 
-1260 YNQPVLR
+1260 
-1267 NKGGIIPSFG
+1267 NKGGKIPG
-1277 MGGLRGKAIFER
+1277 YGLGGLRGKAIFER
-1289 GKAGVPKIMNL
+1289 GKVGVPKIMNL
-1300 SGLAKNGEDVVIDL
+1300 SGLAKNGENVVIDL

-1364 MTSELYRKYYGIRNK
+1364 MTNELYRKYYGIRNK
-1379 PISEQQK
+1379 PIAEQQK

-1393 LYWGDSGPGMYNKG
+1393 LYWGDSGPAMYNKG
-1407 GVAKYNRG
+1407 GVAKFNRG

-1434 EFVVNKEATR
+1434 EFVVNKESTR
-1444 NNMNLLH
+1444 NNMALLKA
-1451 SINNGSMSGYNM
+1451 INNGSLSGYNM
-1463 GGKVTGMQYF
+1463 GGKIPGVQYF
-1473 ATKEKQRVVQGQASK
+1473 ATEEQNRLVMDLATNNRGVAGPTSSLGKTTMQSRASSYMAR
-1488 GLKINPM
+1488 NPAM
-1495 AQMGLMSAGFML
+1495 SMGLMSAGFVL

-1513 MQQSTNQ
+1513 MQQATNKYVNGVG
-1520 LSKGIGDFI
+1520 SFI
-1529 GFLTP
+1529 NTLTP
-1534 AAMIMSILPSKMGMM
+1534 AILAMSIFPSLIPKLFGPWGILIAAVTATAIGLKKYRESVDKAARESAKQGASAGGAANALDVMSKLLGKQTPLQTSLSSSIKFTDKQLQAQEESFAALQSDFGKDFIAKTKVLSSDEQTTKVVSLVQNAIAAGMIDKTMGAEFARVVGAELGNSLLAPQVIREMSKQS
-1549 IAGIALAG
+1549 AGSQSLLRLAEQRVGYRSGTPQATMSPMAQTVLSQQRDRRGYLRESNNVDPIYTGPRFNSEDASFNIGLAIQSFKSAAEAQALATQELQRG
-1557 TAIYKVIQKFKEIQ
+1557 AITQSEYNTIISKSTELQQK
-1571 KSGSTFIKAMY
+1571 
-1582 GSADAT
+1582 
-1588 KAFAETFGRQSN
+1588 
-1600 ASRLAQQQA
+1600 AQQQMLNAVRGSLDIGATKQGLKDQLILGGFTEDQVKKIEEVSGKLGDVGKEVQIMLQVTSGQIRAEDIPPLIEFIQNKDNAVSVEWSNKFA
-1609 GLISPEATQ
+1609 GNEVEAYKFAMWAQNNLSSSTAASFRAALNMDFVGLEKAGQLQQLLYAFGIDENGNLSAGGNKLILDIQAGNTDAIKEFSNIYEGLGSGKAGKMKQ
-1618 AASQFI
+1618 AAIDFAVKI
-1624 GTDAGKKLIEDVR
+1624 GGSESSFDYVLSKIKDFNALTLENKFASITYAVQIADIQGKIIKAGKNISLQGAVDAYGQIDELNKSLLAMNSEAAPKVGDAGPESQI
-1637 TATRLGGEAV
+1637 
-1647 DSLRNQLMRQVISGI
+1647 SL
-1662 ITQEEA
+1662 
-1668 KGIAT
+1668 
-1673 EVGVALG
+1673 
-1680 NQQIGIDVSAQIT
+1680 
-1693 KILGVNGSDI
+1693 
-1703 LKDPQGIIATMTPKI
+1703 
-1718 DEQAIKKQAEF
+1718 
-1729 LYKEQTKGFMG
+1729 
-1740 GVTKLFDIES
+1740 
-1750 MQQYKIQQ
+1750 
-1758 GLIAESA
+1758 
-1765 VQSAAIEREARAS
+1765 
-1778 IDLALQQ
+1778 
-1785 NRISVEKYLA
+1785 
-1795 VVNSMSA
+1795 
-1802 NSTAGQIT
+1802 
-1810 ENFFKREDVNKATK
+1810 
-1824 NLENAQ
+1824 
-1830 KNAGNFDQNRAG
+1830 
-1842 QTAAQNAIS
+1842 
-1851 NATKDYNN
+1851 
-1859 IVAPFAK
+1859 
-1866 QMEAG
+1866 
-1871 VTEAFK
+1871 
-1877 NAGIEYLN
+1877 
-1885 EDFKKSINKIASG
+1885 FKKSFEEQKKYIAAINKLKKDGSKIDFESLSTMSETLAIEISQIKNQK
-1898 DKGIAGQLNSLVL
+1898 DRVALLNSYQ
-1911 TGGMSLNM
+1911 TMRE
-1919 AGTISGFTDDQVA
+1919 
-1932 NLQANAKK
+1932 NA
-1940 AGLSV
+1940 
-1945 DNYIRKIGLL
+1945 RKIEF
-1955 SDANLQAAVLE
+1955 AA
-1966 IAVKANQNGT
+1966 
-1976 PIDLDK
+1976 
-1982 LGKNLATL
+1982 
-1990 LTLPAELR
+1990 LT
-1998 TALDI
+1998 
-2003 NIADPADVMDYGPKA
+2003 
-2018 KEIKKQYDDINK
+2018 
-2030 YVKDKNKDL
+2030 
-2039 SSKPVQQEIITK
+2039 S
-2051 FAGENAG
+2051 
-2058 FVKQMIGMLGKDFD
+2058 
-2072 PIQIP
+2072 
-2077 LMITMF
+2077 
-2083 SDPKIQET
+2083 
-2091 LKYLSVAGYRGG
+2091 
-2103 TTFNDPSVSIPAYIK
+2103 
-2118 SLGIGSS
+2118 
-2125 ATSQTPPVIPGAGE
+2125 
-2139 KSPLQQMKE
+2139 
-2148 EIEQAKKYQ
+2148 
-2157 TAVAQLQ
+2157 
-2164 KSKASPEAINS
+2164 
-2175 MSEELAIQIAG
+2175 
-2186 ISNEKKRIALIKD
+2186 
-2199 FENLLK
+2199 
-2205 RRRDILASTMTA
+2205 
-2217 EEKQLQI
+2217 EEKQLQVLDI
-2224 VDFQDKLYSRQLTL
+2224 QEKLYSRQLTL
-2238 IDRRINSKQQ
+2238 IDRRINLKQKD
-2248 EINKEQDLNEVR
+2248 INAEQDLNEIR
-2260 QHGLDKISEQE
+2260 QNGLNQISKQE
-2271 EKINEAYDK
+2271 ESLNEAYSV
-2280 RVEALDKVDNANQRN
+2280 RLEALDKIDRAGQRN
-2295 ASRQKSRISLATA
+2295 ADREKSRIDLARSLT
-2308 LTSGDIGAAA
+2308 TGDIGGAAKAAA
-2318 QAAAEITSQ
+2318 DIQRQ
-2327 EALYKIEDARKALEV
+2327 ESGYKLEDARTALET
-2342 QRENAIKAI
+2342 QRQKQVDS
-2351 KITVNGVLMTR
+2351 ITTTINGKLMTR
-2362 KEIEDAIK
+2362 KQIEDSIVVSNENIYKISQAIK
-2370 ASNERIYQIGL
+2370 GIETEKL
-2381 DIKKIEEEKI
+2381 DIYK
-2391 PILRLQE
+2391 LQE
-2398 QLADSRYQLEL
+2398 QSADRRFQYEIQALAQLTQNQAVYDILIAKEKEL
-2409 KTLAATT
+2409 GFQIVQNRKISNDISYIPSSSPAATSST
-2416 SILDLYKQIATVLS
+2416 GSGDKPKEIKTTVLKPTAASYAATVKKQIAAGQVDAARYTALAAMYAAKKKAFG
-2430 GMGASVPGFG
+2430 GMMYGG
-2440 SGGTPQTP
+2440 S
-2448 GSGTGSEPPMA
+2448 
-2459 QQDKYVKR
+2459 R
-2467 AEQITK
+2467 
-2473 AINGQLNGSKKSAA
+2473 
-2487 LSDFNRFI
+2487 
-2495 NNSANKVLSEGERD
+2495 
-2509 LLISRYKLK
+2509 
-2518 VNPPLYAMGGKV
+2518 
-2530 NYRGSN
+2530 
-2536 EAPPALKMAYGSMVP
+2536 EAPPAIKMAYGSMVP

>member
-1 MAEVVKGI
+1 VAEVVKGI
-9 VDIEINTGNA
+9 VDIEINTGNSS
-19 AAELKILQQQIN
+19 AELKILQQQIN

-36 LNKNNTASL
+36 LNKNNAASL

-50 YSASLADMVNSS
+50 YASSLADMINSS
-62 KVFTAETVRMRTAA
+62 KVFTAETVKMRTAA

-99 RNGAL
+99 KNGAL

-130 KGLQDALAIRP
+130 KGMQDALAIRP

-200 KVFSDLEKQTVAF
+200 KVFADLEKQTVAF

-304 ADLADTINYLNM
+304 AELADTINYLNM

-471 TADRELKTIEQAFS
+471 TADRELKTIEEAFS

-500 PIGEIF
+500 PLGEIF

-511 PLVNFATSIADA
+511 PLVNFATRIADA
-523 FNSLPDFSKKFIA
+523 FNGLPDFSKKFIA
-536 FAAIITG
+536 FATIITG

-626 EAMGAAGAVKYL
+626 QAMGAAGAVKYL
-638 GDSYTILIT
+638 GDSYTILIA

-673 MSATGRVIRPPQMRN
+673 KSATGRIIRPPQMRN

-703 TGNADTVPAMLT
+703 TGSSDTVPAMLT
-715 PGEFVVNKNATRQNL
+715 PGEFIVNKQATEKNL
-730 GLLYAINGG
+730 GLLYSINGG

-750 ASRGAYLGP
+750 AAHGGYLGP
-759 REALAAST
+759 REALSKST
-767 AEIAAF
+767 AELGAF
-773 TSNRRASATKATVAG
+773 TSNRRASATKGTVAG
-788 ASSKEGIQGLL
+788 AASKEGIQGLL
-799 NNLVYLINPNSNKQL
+799 NNLVYLVNPTTNKQL
-814 IGNRIMGGF
+814 IGNRTMGGF
-823 DKRGVPLDQLK
+823 DKRGVPLDQLR
-834 KEMTSDIGMWMIDAY
+834 KEMTSDIGMWMIDAF

-876 KEIRFLDSKGLERIQ
+876 KEIRFLDSKGFGRIQ
-891 DVIDRPEY
+891 DVMDRPEY
-899 DNVKFVSVK
+899 GNVKFVSVK
-908 DLHNDALYNRLS
+908 DLHNKDLYNRLS
-920 PDHLQRLLSDDTAN
+920 PDHLQRLLSEDTAN

-957 SNSYTK
+957 SGSYTK
-963 MQKSWRGDK
+963 MQKSWRGNK

-981 MYNMGGKVPGMQYFA
+981 MYNMGGKVLYANDGALVSKNYAYDSVALAGSDAATFNRQMNSLYNTKEMRSIDKSTLPLYMQA
-996 KNKPN
+996 DNLPLN
-1001 RLVEPMKL
+1001 S
-1009 VNIKQ
+1009 NHAKQ
-1014 LFPQMQQVTRGSML
+1014 LYQFLIDNKISPRKYPDVYSFL
-1028 SKQQI
+1028 SSAIKNPDLYNARILEGLLASDKNNLLQK
-1033 QANRDMLTGLT
+1033 GLT
-1044 PTKSGKPGRSYL
+1044 SGEADKKSKSNL
-1056 EEVNKFLSKEFDE
+1056 FN
-1069 IFDGMLINDTIA
+1069 
-1081 LISKRKTLPDG
+1081 
-1092 SKVKAV
+1092 
-1098 SDKLIISA
+1098 A
-1106 LSKYDPNDPSRRDG
+1106 LSKSGYGKVSNIEDALFTLSNLDEHTSSQFLQNRIKQGPIGKVRFGKGYSKEKAILGGRAISGRTRLHMTTPS
-1120 VAQILKERGII
+1120 Q
-1131 KGNLNYRQ
+1131 
-1139 VMTKDEAKALQKEAI
+1139 MTKM
-1154 EFLTG
+1154 G
-1159 NNSEDKKFISKTS
+1159 NMI
-1172 KALITRDSSGKIIAQ
+1172 R
-1187 KGHHTPFPEHR
+1187 
-1198 ENSTV
+1198 
-1203 NEHYFG
+1203 
-1209 QAALDTSNQLHNVL
+1209 
-1223 KQKGLITG
+1223 
-1231 ETASTAAEL
+1231 
-1240 AFQQK
+1240 
-1245 QLREQLGLGENEFLH
+1245 
-1260 YNQPVLR
+1260 R
-1267 NKGGIIPSFG
+1267 NKGGAIPG
-1277 MGGLRGKAIFER
+1277 YGLGGLRGRAIFER
-1289 GKAGVPKIMNL
+1289 GNAGVPKIMNL

-1322 DAIKFA
+1322 NAIKFA

-1333 GQLRTGIP
+1333 GQLRTGIK
-1341 TGPVRDIED
+1341 TGPVTDIED

-1358 EKSQGS
+1358 EKMQGS
-1364 MTSELYRKYYGIRNK
+1364 MTSALYKKFYAIRNK
-1379 PISEQQK
+1379 PIAEQQK

-1393 LYWGDSGPGMYNKG
+1393 LYHGDSGPAMYKKG

-1415 NIVPGQGNT
+1415 NIVPGSGNT

-1434 EFVVNKEATR
+1434 EFIVNKESTR
-1444 NNMNLLH
+1444 NNMALLKA
-1451 SINNGSMSGYNM
+1451 INNGSLSGYNM
-1463 GGKVTGMQYF
+1463 GGKIPGVQYF
-1473 ATKEKQRVVQGQASK
+1473 ATDQDQRVVQESTSK
-1488 GLKINPM
+1488 GFKIGPT
-1495 AQMGLMSAGFML
+1495 AQMGMMSAGFML

-1520 LSKGIGDFI
+1520 LSKGIGNFL

-1534 AAMIMSILPSKMGMM
+1534 AAMLLAVMPSKLGLM
-1549 IAGIALAG
+1549 IAGIVLAG
-1557 TAIYKVIQKFKEIQ
+1557 MAIYKVVEKFKEIQ
-1571 KSGSTFIKAMY
+1571 KSGSTFVKAMY
-1582 GSADAT
+1582 GSAEST

-1600 ASRLAQQQA
+1600 STRLAQQQA
-1609 GLISPEATQ
+1609 GLIDPQATQ
-1618 AASQFI
+1618 IANQYVQSE
-1624 GTDAGKKLIEDVR
+1624 AGKKLIQDIR
-1637 TATRLGGEAV
+1637 TATKLGGESV
-1647 DSLRNQLMRQVISGI
+1647 DALRNQLIRQVVSGI
-1662 ITQEEA
+1662 ITPDEA
-1668 KGIAT
+1668 KAIAT
-1673 EVGVALG
+1673 EIGVELG

-1693 KILGVNGSDI
+1693 KIVGRDGKNVLDN
-1703 LKDPQGIIATMTPKI
+1703 PMEIISSIIPKI
-1718 DEQAIKKQAEF
+1718 DEQAIKKQSQF
-1729 LYKEQTKGFMG
+1729 LYEEQTKGFVG
-1740 GVTKLFDIES
+1740 GITKLFDVKSSQE
-1750 MQQYKIQQ
+1750 YKIQQ
-1758 GLIAESA
+1758 GLIAEAA
-1765 VQSAAIEREARAS
+1765 VQAAAIEREARATVT
-1778 IDLALQQ
+1778 LALQENKISAEEYIRTINNMAQ
-1785 NRISVEKYLA
+1785 NSPSQKI
-1795 VVNSMSA
+1795 M
-1802 NSTAGQIT
+1802 G
-1810 ENFFKREDVNKATK
+1810 NFFNKEDVKKAIQDYDVAIKSIQGKPQNTT
-1824 NLENAQ
+1824 A
-1830 KNAGNFDQNRAG
+1830 NRA
-1842 QTAAQNAIS
+1842 AAVALNNLNNVIGPV
-1851 NATKDYNN
+1851 TKTIN
-1859 IVAPFAK
+1859 
-1866 QMEAG
+1866 AG

-1877 NAGIEYLN
+1877 NAGIEYIKS
-1885 EDFKKSINKIASG
+1885 DFDTAINKLAKGST
-1898 DKGIAGQLNSLVL
+1898 GIATKLKSLIL
-1911 TGGMSLNM
+1911 SGEMSLNVAAQI
-1919 AGTISGFTDDQVA
+1919 AGLDDKQLS
-1932 NLQANAKK
+1932 NLEANATK

-1945 DNYIRKIGLL
+1945 QDYMAKIGRL
-1955 SDANLQAAVLE
+1955 SDANLQEQIINFQITQDGKEIDIDKVQRQLANILSLPESVRTQLQIDTGNLDDVIKFGE
-1966 IAVKANQNGT
+1966 IAPKIKSN
-1976 PIDLDK
+1976 IDEVNKYLRKTNKDISNSKVQTEIIAKFGGPYASMLETVLKMAGKQLDPLTIPVLIGALNAGDKETLNLLQLATNTKVQRPGQGADALAK
-1982 LGKNLATL
+1982 LG
-1990 LTLPAELR
+1990 LTK
-1998 TALDI
+1998 T
-2003 NIADPADVMDYGPKA
+2003 
-2018 KEIKKQYDDINK
+2018 
-2030 YVKDKNKDL
+2030 
-2039 SSKPVQQEIITK
+2039 T
-2051 FAGENAG
+2051 
-2058 FVKQMIGMLGKDFD
+2058 
-2072 PIQIP
+2072 
-2077 LMITMF
+2077 T
-2083 SDPKIQET
+2083 ET
-2091 LKYLSVAGYRGG
+2091 SPTPTG
-2103 TTFNDPSVSIPAYIK
+2103 T
-2118 SLGIGSS
+2118 
-2125 ATSQTPPVIPGAGE
+2125 GE
-2139 KSPLQQMKE
+2139 KSPLQQMRE
-2148 EIEQAKKYQ
+2148 ELKLTKQYQQAL
-2157 TAVAQLQ
+2157 VQLQ
-2164 KSKASPEAINS
+2164 KDKVSPMAINS
-2175 MSEELAIQIAG
+2175 MSQELAIQIAG
-2186 ISNEKKRIALIKD
+2186 IKNTKDRKKAEQEFQQLLQRRNE
-2199 FENLLK
+2199 
-2205 RRRDILASTMTA
+2205 ILASTMTA
-2217 EEKQLQI
+2217 EERQLQI
-2224 VDFQDKLYSRQLTL
+2224 VDFQDKIYSRQLTL
-2238 IDRRINSKQQ
+2238 IDRRINSKQR
-2248 EINKEQDLNEVR
+2248 EINQEQDLNEIR
-2260 QHGLDKISEQE
+2260 QKSLDKISEEE
-2271 EKINEAYDK
+2271 EKINEAYNK

-2416 SILDLYKQIATVLS
+2416 SILDLYKQIAAVLS

-2467 AEQITK
+2467 AKQITDAIDQQLKGTPK
-2473 AINGQLNGSKKSAA
+2473 ANAR
-2487 LSDFNRFI
+2487 SDFNRFI

-2509 LLISRYKLK
+2509 LLISRYGLK
-2518 VNPPLYAMGGKV
+2518 INGTRYAMGGMV
-2530 NYRGSN
+2530 NYKGSK
-2536 EAPPALKMAYGSMVP
+2536 EAPPAIKMAYGSMVP

-2564 PGEFVIRKSVASAY
+2564 PGEFVIRKSVANAY

-2612 INVNVAGTDAS
+2612 VNVNVAGTDAS

>member
-50 YSASLADMVNSS
+50 YSSSLADMVNSS
-62 KVFTAETVRMRTAA
+62 KVFTAETVKMRTAA

-99 RNGAL
+99 KNGAL

-130 KGLQDALAIRP
+130 KGMQDALAIRP

-193 IFGTTAG
+193 IFGSTAG

-223 PKELQSNLKAVQDLG
+223 PKEMQSNLKAVQDLG

-304 ADLADTINYLNM
+304 AELADTINYLNM

-414 NALSTLGEF
+414 KALSTLGEF

-471 TADRELKTIEQAFS
+471 TADRELKTIEEAFS

-638 GDSYTILIT
+638 GDSYTILIA

-659 MGVGQSAAGLAKTG
+659 MGVGQTAAGLAKTG
-673 MSATGRVIRPPQMRN
+673 KSATGRTIRPPQMRN
-688 SGGRIFMSDG
+688 SGGRIFMSNG
-698 STVPG
+698 ATVPG
-703 TGNADTVPAMLT
+703 TGSSDTVPAMLT
-715 PGEFVVNKNATRQNL
+715 PGEFIVNKQATEKNL
-730 GLLYAINGG
+730 GLLYSINGG

-750 ASRGAYLGP
+750 AANGAYLGP
-759 REALAAST
+759 KEALAKST
-767 AEIAAF
+767 AELAAF
-773 TSNRRASATKATVAG
+773 TSNRRMSATKATVSG

-799 NNLVYLINPNSNKQL
+799 NNLVYLVNPITNKQL
-814 IGNRIMGGF
+814 IGNRTMGGF
-823 DKRGVPLDQLK
+823 DKRGVPLDQLR
-834 KEMTSDIGMWMIDAY
+834 KEMTSDIGMWMIDAF

-861 TLSNNF
+861 TLQNNF
-867 DSIAAKYPG
+867 DSIAAKNAG
-876 KEIRFLDSKGLERIQ
+876 KEVRFLDSKGFGRIQ
-891 DVIDRPEY
+891 DVMDRPEY
-899 DNVKFVSVK
+899 GNVKFVSVK
-908 DLHNDALYNRLS
+908 DLHNKDLYNRLS
-920 PDHLQRLLSDDTAN
+920 PDHLQRLLSEDTAN

-957 SNSYTK
+957 SNSYQK
-963 MQKSWRGDK
+963 MQKSWRGNK

-981 MYNMGGKVPGMQYFA
+981 MYGMGGKIPGVQYFA

-1001 RLVEPMKL
+1001 RLVDKMKIVSL
-1009 VNIKQ
+1009 RPP
-1014 LFPQMQQVTRGSML
+1014 FAQMQQVSGSLL
-1028 SKQQI
+1028 SKDQI
-1033 QANRDMLTGLT
+1033 KANLNRVRGLT
-1044 PTKSGKPGRSYL
+1044 KSKSGRPSNKPYVDQ
-1056 EEVNKFLSKEFDE
+1056 VNDFLLKDFQD
-1069 IFDGMLINDTIA
+1069 IFEGMLINDTIA
-1081 LISKRKTLPDG
+1081 LMSKQVKLTSGKKVRRYSDEAIVKLLSQYDPEKPRIRERISQDLIDRKIMLGGLNTRQVITNGRLPDLRIDAVKLLQDARLVRHG
-1092 SKVKAV
+1092 PAAEEMSKQHRAHHEPFA
-1098 SDKLIISA
+1098 IQ
-1106 LSKYDPNDPSRRDG
+1106 RD
-1120 VAQILKERGII
+1120 
-1131 KGNLNYRQ
+1131 
-1139 VMTKDEAKALQKEAI
+1139 
-1154 EFLTG
+1154 
-1159 NNSEDKKFISKTS
+1159 NSS
-1172 KALITRDSSGKIIAQ
+1172 
-1187 KGHHTPFPEHR
+1187 
-1198 ENSTV
+1198 V
-1203 NEHYFG
+1203 NEQYFG
-1209 QAALDTSNQLHNVL
+1209 QAANDSSNMLYENLKKHGMSIGDTAQNAQQL
-1223 KQKGLITG
+1223 
-1231 ETASTAAEL
+1231 E
-1240 AFQQK
+1240 FQQK
-1245 QLREQLGLGENEFLH
+1245 FLREKLGLDEFQLLK
-1260 YNQPVLR
+1260 N
-1267 NKGGIIPSFG
+1267 NKGGKIPG
-1277 MGGLRGKAIFER
+1277 YALGGLRGKAIFER
-1289 GKAGVPKIMNL
+1289 GKVGVPKIMNL

-1314 VRGGMNVD
+1314 VRGGMGID

-1333 GQLRTGIP
+1333 GRLRTGIS

-1364 MTSELYRKYYGIRNK
+1364 MTNELYRKFYGIRNK
-1379 PISEQQK
+1379 PIAEQQK

-1393 LYWGDSGPGMYNKG
+1393 LYHGDGYNKG
-1407 GVAKYNRG
+1407 GIAKYNKG
-1415 NIVPGQGNT
+1415 NIVPGSGNT

-1434 EFVVNKEATR
+1434 EFIVNKESTR
-1444 NNMNLLH
+1444 NNMALLK

-1473 ATKEKQRVVQGQASK
+1473 AADQEERIVQGKATMQSRAS
-1488 GLKINPM
+1488 GYMARNPGM
-1495 AQMGLMSAGFML
+1495 GMGLMSAGFVL

-1513 MQQSTNQ
+1513 MQQATNKYVNGVGSFINMLTPAILAMSIFPKLIPKLFGPWGILIAAVIATAVGLKKYRESVDKAARESAKQGASAGGAANALDIMSKLVGKQTPLQTSLSNSIKFTDKQLQAQEESFAALQSDFGKDFIAKTKLLSSDEQTTNVVSLVQNAIAAGMIDKTMGGEFARVVGAELGNSLLAPQVVRQISKQSAGSQSLLSLAEQRVGYRSGTPQATMSSMTQTVLSQQRDNRGYLRESNNADPTYTGPRFNSKDASFNIGLAIQSFKSAAETQALATQELQRGAISQSEYNTTISKSTDLQQKAQQQMSNAVRGSLDIGATKQ
-1520 LSKGIGDFI
+1520 GLKSELLLGGFSQEQIDKIEEVSGKLGDVGKEVQIMLQVTSGQIRAEDLPALVDFIKDKNNVVSVEWSNKFVGNEIEASKFAMWAQNNLSSSTAASFRAALNMDFI
-1529 GFLTP
+1529 GLEKAGQLQQLLYAFGIDENGNLS
-1534 AAMIMSILPSKMGMM
+1534 AGGNKLILD
-1549 IAGIALAG
+1549 I
-1557 TAIYKVIQKFKEIQ
+1557 
-1571 KSGSTFIKAMY
+1571 
-1582 GSADAT
+1582 
-1588 KAFAETFGRQSN
+1588 
-1600 ASRLAQQQA
+1600 QA
-1609 GLISPEATQ
+1609 GNTDAIKQFSNIYENLGSGKAGKMKQAAIDFAVKIGGSESSFDYVLSKIKDFNALTLENKFASITYAVQIADIQGQIAKAGKNISLQGAVDAYGQVDKLNKLILAMNPEAAPKVGDTGPESQ
-1618 AASQFI
+1618 ISLFKKSFEEQKKYIAAI
-1624 GTDAGKKLIEDVR
+1624 NKLKND
-1637 TATRLGGEAV
+1637 
-1647 DSLRNQLMRQVISGI
+1647 
-1662 ITQEEA
+1662 
-1668 KGIAT
+1668 
-1673 EVGVALG
+1673 
-1680 NQQIGIDVSAQIT
+1680 
-1693 KILGVNGSDI
+1693 GS
-1703 LKDPQGIIATMTPKI
+1703 KI
-1718 DEQAIKKQAEF
+1718 DFESLSTMSETLVIEISQIKKQ
-1729 LYKEQTKGFMG
+1729 KDR
-1740 GVTKLFDIES
+1740 V
-1750 MQQYKIQQ
+1750 
-1758 GLIAESA
+1758 
-1765 VQSAAIEREARAS
+1765 
-1778 IDLALQQ
+1778 DL
-1785 NRISVEKYLA
+1785 
-1795 VVNSMSA
+1795 
-1802 NSTAGQIT
+1802 
-1810 ENFFKREDVNKATK
+1810 
-1824 NLENAQ
+1824 
-1830 KNAGNFDQNRAG
+1830 
-1842 QTAAQNAIS
+1842 
-1851 NATKDYNN
+1851 
-1859 IVAPFAK
+1859 
-1866 QMEAG
+1866 
-1871 VTEAFK
+1871 
-1877 NAGIEYLN
+1877 LN
-1885 EDFKKSINKIASG
+1885 
-1898 DKGIAGQLNSLVL
+1898 
-1911 TGGMSLNM
+1911 T
-1919 AGTISGFTDDQVA
+1919 
-1932 NLQANAKK
+1932 
-1940 AGLSV
+1940 
-1945 DNYIRKIGLL
+1945 
-1955 SDANLQAAVLE
+1955 
-1966 IAVKANQNGT
+1966 
-1976 PIDLDK
+1976 
-1982 LGKNLATL
+1982 
-1990 LTLPAELR
+1990 
-1998 TALDI
+1998 
-2003 NIADPADVMDYGPKA
+2003 
-2018 KEIKKQYDDINK
+2018 
-2030 YVKDKNKDL
+2030 
-2039 SSKPVQQEIITK
+2039 
-2051 FAGENAG
+2051 
-2058 FVKQMIGMLGKDFD
+2058 
-2072 PIQIP
+2072 
-2077 LMITMF
+2077 
-2083 SDPKIQET
+2083 
-2091 LKYLSVAGYRGG
+2091 
-2103 TTFNDPSVSIPAYIK
+2103 
-2118 SLGIGSS
+2118 
-2125 ATSQTPPVIPGAGE
+2125 
-2139 KSPLQQMKE
+2139 
-2148 EIEQAKKYQ
+2148 YQ
-2157 TAVAQLQ
+2157 TMRENGRKLEF
-2164 KSKASPEAINS
+2164 ASLTN
-2175 MSEELAIQIAG
+2175 
-2186 ISNEKKRIALIKD
+2186 
-2199 FENLLK
+2199 
-2205 RRRDILASTMTA
+2205 
-2217 EEKQLQI
+2217 EEKQIQVLDIQE
-2224 VDFQDKLYSRQLTL
+2224 KLYSRQLTL
-2238 IDRRINSKQQ
+2238 IDRRINLKQKD
-2248 EINKEQDLNEVR
+2248 INVEQDLNEIR
-2260 QHGLDKISEQE
+2260 QYGLDQISKQE
-2271 EKINEAYDK
+2271 DSINDAYNV
-2280 RVEALDKVDNANQRN
+2280 RLEALDKIDKAGQRN
-2295 ASRQKSRISLATA
+2295 SDREKSRIDLARSLT
-2308 LTSGDIGAAA
+2308 TGDIGGAAK
-2318 QAAAEITSQ
+2318 AASDIQRQ
-2327 EALYKIEDARKALEV
+2327 ESGYKLEDARTALET
-2342 QRENAIKAI
+2342 QRQRQVDAITTTI
-2351 KITVNGVLMTR
+2351 NGKLMTR
-2362 KEIEDAIK
+2362 KQIEDSIASSNENIYKISQAIK
-2370 ASNERIYQIGL
+2370 GIETEKL
-2381 DIKKIEEEKI
+2381 DIYK
-2391 PILRLQE
+2391 LQE
-2398 QLADSRYQLEL
+2398 QSADKRFQYEVQALAQLTQNQAVYDILIAKEKEL
-2409 KTLAATT
+2409 GF
-2416 SILDLYKQIATVLS
+2416 QIVQNRKIS
-2430 GMGASVPGFG
+2430 NDISYVPGSSSTPAASTGSGSNPKKIDPVKLEVKNPSVNPYSYQYTEQYYAPVKKAPVYTGSGGIFG
-2440 SGGTPQTP
+2440 SGNIPKM
-2448 GSGTGSEPPMA
+2448 SS
-2459 QQDKYVKR
+2459 R
-2467 AEQITK
+2467 K
-2473 AINGQLNGSKKSAA
+2473 AFGGMM
-2487 LSDFNRFI
+2487 
-2495 NNSANKVLSEGERD
+2495 
-2509 LLISRYKLK
+2509 YK
-2518 VNPPLYAMGGKV
+2518 
-2530 NYRGSN
+2530 GSN
-2536 EAPPALKMAYGSMVP
+2536 EPPPAIKMAYGSMVP

-2564 PGEFVIRKSVASAY
+2564 PGEFVIRKSVANAY

-2612 INVNVAGTDAS
+2612 VNVNVAGTDAS

>member
-99 RNGAL
+99 KNGAL

-130 KGLQDALAIRP
+130 KGMQDALAIRP

-223 PKELQSNLKAVQDLG
+223 PKEMQSNLKAVQDLG

-304 ADLADTINYLNM
+304 DELANTINYLNM

-388 GKFGIN
+388 SKFGVN

-414 NALSTLGEF
+414 QALSTLGEF
-423 QQQQALEDVFG
+423 QQQQALEEVFG

-471 TADRELKTIEQAFS
+471 TADRELKTIEEAFS

-638 GDSYTILIT
+638 GDSYTILIA

-659 MGVGQSAAGLAKTG
+659 MGIGETAAGLAKTG
-673 MSATGRVIRPPQMRN
+673 KSATGRTIRPAQMRN

-703 TGNADTVPAMLT
+703 TGNSDTVPAMLT
-715 PGEFVVNKNATRQNL
+715 PGEFIVNKQATEKNL

-750 ASRGAYLGP
+750 ASKGAFLGP
-759 REALAAST
+759 KEALAASA

-773 TSNRRASATKATVAG
+773 TSNRRLSATKATVSG

-799 NNLVYLINPNSNKQL
+799 NNLVYLVNPTTNKQL
-814 IGNRIMGGF
+814 IGNRTMGGF
-823 DKRGVPLDQLK
+823 DKRGVPLDQLR
-834 KEMTSDIGMWMIDAY
+834 KEMTSDIGMWMIDAF

-861 TLSNNF
+861 TLQNNF
-867 DSIAAKYPG
+867 DSIAAKHAG
-876 KEIRFLDSKGLERIQ
+876 KEVRFLDSKGFERIQ
-891 DVIDRPEY
+891 DVMDRPEY
-899 DNVKFVSVK
+899 ANVKFVSVK
-908 DLHNDALYNRLS
+908 ELHNEALYNRLS
-920 PDHLQRLLSDDTAN
+920 PDHLQRLLSEDTAN
-934 VITQRMRSSTGK
+934 VMKQRMRSSTGQM
-946 IGPRSGYQDLN
+946 GLRSGYEDLN

-963 MQKSWRGDK
+963 MQQSWRGTK
-972 RPLGFEGAH
+972 RPAGFEGAH
-981 MYNMGGKVPGMQYFA
+981 MYGMGGKIDVQNLNKGGL
-996 KNKPN
+996 KNLVRARQIKSGPN
-1001 RLVEPMKL
+1001 SKMIDFIKTNPDVKNL
-1009 VNIKQ
+1009 VNRFLDKEFNQ
-1014 LFPQMQQVTRGSML
+1014 LF
-1028 SKQQI
+1028 
-1033 QANRDMLTGLT
+1033 
-1044 PTKSGKPGRSYL
+1044 
-1056 EEVNKFLSKEFDE
+1056 E
-1069 IFDGMLINDTIA
+1069 GMLLNDAIVLRQKGFSDEGIA
-1081 LISKRKTLPDG
+1081 KHLRR
-1092 SKVKAV
+1092 
-1098 SDKLIISA
+1098 
-1106 LSKYDPNDPSRRDG
+1106 YDPNNPGQYREALS
-1120 VAQILKERGII
+1120 QYLIKKEVI
-1131 KGNLNYRQ
+1131 KGSLSKRENAATPTFRKETLHMLIDKGLISETSRINTQSDKNLSLY
-1139 VMTKDEAKALQKEAI
+1139 
-1154 EFLTG
+1154 
-1159 NNSEDKKFISKTS
+1159 SKN
-1172 KALITRDSSGKIIAQ
+1172 LINQDR
-1187 KGHHTPFPEHR
+1187 GHHEPYTTHR
-1198 ENSTV
+1198 AKSTV
-1203 NEHYFG
+1203 REGYFG
-1209 QAALDTSNQLHNVL
+1209 QAAFDDTNQLYRIL
-1223 KQKGLITG
+1223 QTKGINIG
-1231 ETASTAAEL
+1231 ETASTPGEL

-1245 QLREQLGLGENEFLH
+1245 KLREQLGLEDFQYL
-1260 YNQPVLR
+1260 
-1267 NKGGIIPSFG
+1267 NKGGKIPG
-1277 MGGLRGKAIFER
+1277 YALGGLRGKAIFER
-1289 GKAGVPKIMNL
+1289 GKAGIPKIMNL
-1300 SGLAKNGEDVVIDL
+1300 SGLAKNGENVVIDL

-1379 PISEQQK
+1379 PIAEQQK

-1393 LYWGDSGPGMYNKG
+1393 LYWGDSGPAMYNKG

-1415 NIVPGQGNT
+1415 NIVPGSGNT

-1444 NNMNLLH
+1444 NNMALLKA
-1451 SINNGSMSGYNM
+1451 INNGSMAGYNK
-1463 GGKVTGMQYF
+1463 GGKIPGVQYF
-1473 ATKEKQRVVQGQASK
+1473 ATDEQNRLVMDLATNNRGVAGPTSSLKPSMQSRVSGYMAR
-1488 GLKINPM
+1488 NPAM
-1495 AQMGLMSAGFML
+1495 GMGLMSAGFVL

-1513 MQQSTNQ
+1513 MQQSTN
-1520 LSKGIGDFI
+1520 KYVNGVGNFI
-1529 GFLTP
+1529 NTLTP
-1534 AAMIMSILPSKMGMM
+1534 AILAMSIFPSLIPKLFGPWGILIAAVTATAIGLKKYRESIDKAARESAKQGASAGGAANALDVMSKILGKQTPLQISLSNSVKFTDKQLQAQEESFAALQSDFGKQFISDMQKLSSDKRVNQLVSYIQNAIAAGMM
-1549 IAGIALAG
+1549 DKTMAGEFARVVGVQLSDSLLAPQVIAQISKQGTGSQALL
-1557 TAIYKVIQKFKEIQ
+1557 
-1571 KSGSTFIKAMY
+1571 
-1582 GSADAT
+1582 
-1588 KAFAETFGRQSN
+1588 
-1600 ASRLAQQQA
+1600 RLAEQRGA
-1609 GLISPEATQ
+1609 YRGGMSP
-1618 AASQFI
+1618 
-1624 GTDAGKKLIEDVR
+1624 
-1637 TATRLGGEAV
+1637 
-1647 DSLRNQLMRQVISGI
+1647 
-1662 ITQEEA
+1662 
-1668 KGIAT
+1668 
-1673 EVGVALG
+1673 VALG
-1680 NQQIGIDVSAQIT
+1680 GSVRDQVGSALRNPIGYLQSSNIAGSGYKGPQFNSQDASFNIGLAIQSFKSAAEAQALATQELQRGAISQSEYNTIIDKSIKLQQDAQTRMSQATRGSLDIGATKQGLKDQLSLGGFTEDQIKTIETVSGKLGDTNKQVQLMLQVTSGQIRPEDMLSLVDFINNKDNAVIVDWANTFKGSEIEASKFAMWAANWLSPGQATNFTAAINVVGLDKAPELQKLLTLFGDSPRAQAS
-1693 KILGVNGSDI
+1693 LLLSVNSGNENALKQFSDI
-1703 LKDPQGIIATMTPKI
+1703 YKGLGSNKAG
-1718 DEQAIKKQAEF
+1718 EVKK
-1729 LYKEQTKGFMG
+1729 
-1740 GVTKLFDIES
+1740 
-1750 MQQYKIQQ
+1750 
-1758 GLIAESA
+1758 
-1765 VQSAAIEREARAS
+1765 AAIDFATSINGDERS
-1778 IDLALQQ
+1778 IDYLLANLKEFNNMQLSDKMAVITYAVEYIDLQSKARLDMTGKTYARSQ
-1785 NRISVEKYLA
+1785 ELLA
-1795 VVNSMSA
+1795 KMKEADTSA
-1802 NSTAGQIT
+1802 KATAG
-1810 ENFFKREDVNKATK
+1810 ATGP
-1824 NLENAQ
+1824 ESE
-1830 KNAGNFDQNRAG
+1830 
-1842 QTAAQNAIS
+1842 IS
-1851 NATKDYNN
+1851 
-1859 IVAPFAK
+1859 
-1866 QMEAG
+1866 
-1871 VTEAFK
+1871 
-1877 NAGIEYLN
+1877 L
-1885 EDFKKSINKIASG
+1885 FKKSFAEQKKYITAINKLKNDGSKIDFESLSTMSG
-1898 DKGIAGQLNSLVL
+1898 TLAIEISQIKNQKTRVALLNNYQ
-1911 TGGMSLNM
+1911 TM
-1919 AGTISGFTDDQVA
+1919 QE
-1932 NLQANAKK
+1932 NA
-1940 AGLSV
+1940 
-1945 DNYIRKIGLL
+1945 RKIEF
-1955 SDANLQAAVLE
+1955 AA
-1966 IAVKANQNGT
+1966 
-1976 PIDLDK
+1976 
-1982 LGKNLATL
+1982 
-1990 LTLPAELR
+1990 LT
-1998 TALDI
+1998 
-2003 NIADPADVMDYGPKA
+2003 
-2018 KEIKKQYDDINK
+2018 
-2030 YVKDKNKDL
+2030 
-2039 SSKPVQQEIITK
+2039 S
-2051 FAGENAG
+2051 
-2058 FVKQMIGMLGKDFD
+2058 
-2072 PIQIP
+2072 
-2077 LMITMF
+2077 
-2083 SDPKIQET
+2083 
-2091 LKYLSVAGYRGG
+2091 
-2103 TTFNDPSVSIPAYIK
+2103 
-2118 SLGIGSS
+2118 
-2125 ATSQTPPVIPGAGE
+2125 
-2139 KSPLQQMKE
+2139 
-2148 EIEQAKKYQ
+2148 
-2157 TAVAQLQ
+2157 
-2164 KSKASPEAINS
+2164 
-2175 MSEELAIQIAG
+2175 
-2186 ISNEKKRIALIKD
+2186 
-2199 FENLLK
+2199 
-2205 RRRDILASTMTA
+2205 
-2217 EEKQLQI
+2217 EEKQLQ
-2224 VDFQDKLYSRQLTL
+2224 VLEVQDRLYSRQLTL
-2238 IDRRINSKQQ
+2238 IDRRINAKQKD
-2248 EINKEQDLNEVR
+2248 INTEQDLNEIR
-2260 QHGLDKISEQE
+2260 QNGLDQISKQE
-2271 EKINEAYDK
+2271 DSINEAYNV
-2280 RVEALDKVDNANQRN
+2280 RLEALDKIDRAGQRN
-2295 ASRQKSRISLATA
+2295 ADREKSRIDLARSLT
-2308 LTSGDIGAAA
+2308 TGDIGSAAKAAA
-2318 QAAAEITSQ
+2318 DIQRQ
-2327 EALYKIEDARKALEV
+2327 ESGYKLEDARTALET
-2342 QRENAIKAI
+2342 QRQRQVDT
-2351 KITVNGVLMTR
+2351 ITTTINGKLMTR
-2362 KEIEDAIK
+2362 KQIEDSIA
-2370 ASNERIYQIGL
+2370 ASNENIYKISQAIKGIETEKL
-2381 DIKKIEEEKI
+2381 DIYK
-2391 PILRLQE
+2391 LQE
-2398 QLADSRYQLEL
+2398 QSADRRFQYEIQALAKLTQ
-2409 KTLAATT
+2409 
-2416 SILDLYKQIATVLS
+2416 
-2430 GMGASVPGFG
+2430 
-2440 SGGTPQTP
+2440 
-2448 GSGTGSEPPMA
+2448 
-2459 QQDKYVKR
+2459 
-2467 AEQITK
+2467 
-2473 AINGQLNGSKKSAA
+2473 
-2487 LSDFNRFI
+2487 NRD
-2495 NNSANKVLSEGERD
+2495 VYD
-2509 LLISRYKLK
+2509 LLISKEKELGIEIAKNRSFSSELSYIPSSSSTPAASTSTGSGDKSKEVKTIISKPTAASYTATSKAQIAAGQIDAARYTAMAAM
-2518 VNPPLYAMGGKV
+2518 YAKKKAFGGMM
-2530 NYRGSN
+2530 YRGSN

>member
-9 VDIEINTGNA
+9 VDIEINTGSA

-50 YSASLADMVNSS
+50 YSSSLADMVNSS
-62 KVFTAETVRMRTAA
+62 KVFTAESVRMRTAA

-117 VLQTQFIATGKSS
+117 VLQTQFVATGKSS
-130 KGLQDALAIRP
+130 KGMQDALAIRP

-146 DQATIA
+146 DQTTIA

-170 VNFGKNVQ
+170 INFGKNVQ

-200 KVFSDLEKQTVAF
+200 KVFADLEKQTVAF

-223 PKELQSNLKAVQDLG
+223 PRELQQNLKAVQDLAK
-238 REYTKYGIAV
+238 EYTKYGIAI
-248 KDTMSLAAQAAAA
+248 KDTISLAAEAAAA
-261 GRRNSDLTDAVSQAT
+261 GRQNSELLDAVEQST

-304 ADLADTINYLNM
+304 AELANTINFLNM

-323 SLQDIAAAIP
+323 TLQDIAAAIP

-343 GSVKD
+343 GSVQD

-366 ANALKSGLGSLIN
+366 ANALKSGLASLIN

-388 GKFGIN
+388 GKVGVNI
-394 LDAII
+394 DAII
-399 QTNQGDLMKTVTGFA
+399 QANKGDLMKTVTGFA
-414 NALSTLGEF
+414 EALSTLGEF
-423 QQQQALEDVFG
+423 EQQQALEQVFG
-434 KYQYARLGALF
+434 KFQYARLGALF
-445 ENLIRDG
+445 ENIIREG
-452 SQARQVMDTMGYS
+452 SQAKQVIDTLGYS

-471 TADRELKTIEQAFS
+471 TADKELKTIEEAFS
-485 VQLKAAVEKFKLAIA
+485 VQLRGAIERFKLAIA

-506 VKLAI
+506 VKLGI
-511 PLVNFATSIADA
+511 PLVNFATRIADA
-523 FNSLPDFSKKFIA
+523 FNNLPDFSKKFIA

-626 EAMGAAGAVKYL
+626 QAMGAAGAVKYL
-638 GDSYTILIT
+638 GDSYTLLIA

-653 KLAPYT
+653 RLAPYT
-659 MGVGQSAAGLAKTG
+659 MGVGQTAAGLAKSG
-673 MSATGRVIRPPQMRN
+673 RSATGRIIRPPQMRN
-688 SGGRIFMSDG
+688 DGGRIFMSDG

-703 TGNADTVPAMLT
+703 TGNSDTVPAMLT
-715 PGEFVVNKNATRQNL
+715 PGEFIVNKNATRQNL

-759 REALAAST
+759 REALERSAA
-767 AEIAAF
+767 ELGVF

-788 ASSKEGIQGLL
+788 AASKEGIQRLL
-799 NNLVYLINPNSNKQL
+799 NNLVYLINPTTNKQL

-867 DSIAAKYPG
+867 NSIAAKYPG
-876 KEIRFLDSKGLERIQ
+876 KEIRFLDSKGFERIK
-891 DVIDRPEY
+891 DVMDRPEY
-899 DNVKFVSVK
+899 GNVKFVSVK
-908 DLHNDALYNRLS
+908 DLHNKDLYNRLS

-963 MQKSWRGDK
+963 MQKSWRGNK

-981 MYNMGGKVPGMQYFA
+981 MYNMGGKVLYANGGALVSKNYAYDSVALAGNDAATFNRQMNTLYNTKQMRSIDKSTLPLYMQA
-996 KNKPN
+996 DNLPLN
-1001 RLVEPMKL
+1001 S
-1009 VNIKQ
+1009 NHAKQ
-1014 LFPQMQQVTRGSML
+1014 LYQFLIDNKVSPRKYPDVYSFL
-1028 SKQQI
+1028 SSAIKNPDLYNARILEGLLASDKNNLLQK
-1033 QANRDMLTGLT
+1033 GLT
-1044 PTKSGKPGRSYL
+1044 SGEADKKSKSNL
-1056 EEVNKFLSKEFDE
+1056 FN
-1069 IFDGMLINDTIA
+1069 
-1081 LISKRKTLPDG
+1081 
-1092 SKVKAV
+1092 
-1098 SDKLIISA
+1098 A
-1106 LSKYDPNDPSRRDG
+1106 LSKSGYGKVSNIEDALFTLSNLDEHTSSKFLQNRMKQGPMAKVRFGKGYSKEKAILGGKAIFGRTRLHVTTPS
-1120 VAQILKERGII
+1120 Q
-1131 KGNLNYRQ
+1131 
-1139 VMTKDEAKALQKEAI
+1139 MTKM
-1154 EFLTG
+1154 
-1159 NNSEDKKFISKTS
+1159 NN
-1172 KALITRDSSGKIIAQ
+1172 II
-1187 KGHHTPFPEHR
+1187 R
-1198 ENSTV
+1198 
-1203 NEHYFG
+1203 
-1209 QAALDTSNQLHNVL
+1209 
-1223 KQKGLITG
+1223 
-1231 ETASTAAEL
+1231 
-1240 AFQQK
+1240 
-1245 QLREQLGLGENEFLH
+1245 
-1260 YNQPVLR
+1260 R
-1267 NKGGIIPSFG
+1267 NKGGMIPGVQYANIGKMISRAMGLNADNALGAFG
-1277 MGGLRGKAIFER
+1277 LLKPTIRTGAKTAIPKNLTMKEIFEHENFKEGTYLVSPQGGQPYEANLFYWN
-1289 GKAGVPKIMNL
+1289 GKPKLKRYGQYNVG
-1300 SGLAKNGEDVVIDL
+1300 SGIG
-1314 VRGGMNVD
+1314 
-1322 DAIKFA
+1322 
-1328 KLTQT
+1328 TQT
-1333 GQLRTGIP
+1333 RQFDSI
-1341 TGPVRDIED
+1341 DID
-1350 YIKRKIDF
+1350 PNMKASI
-1358 EKSQGS
+1358 
-1364 MTSELYRKYYGIRNK
+1364 
-1379 PISEQQK
+1379 
-1386 TIDNYNK
+1386 YNK
-1393 LYWGDSGPGMYNKG
+1393 NEYTGSNVSGPFKANK
-1407 GVAKYNRG
+1407 G
-1415 NIVPGQGNT
+1415 NIVPGTGNT

-1434 EFVVNKEATR
+1434 EFVINKEATR
-1444 NNMNLLH
+1444 NNMALLKA
-1451 SINNGSMSGYNM
+1451 INNGSMAGYNM
-1463 GGKVTGMQYF
+1463 GGKIPGVQYLVRGGLTN
-1473 ATKEKQRVVQGQASK
+1473 AQRVSQYKSEFPTATTAEAVQALGIDPTQSKTSK
-1488 GLKINPM
+1488 GFSINPM
-1495 AQMGLMSAGFML
+1495 AQMGMMSAGFML
-1507 PMIGQQ
+1507 PMLGQQ
-1513 MQQSTNQ
+1513 MQQSTNE
-1520 LSKGIGDFI
+1520 LSKGIGNFL

-1534 AAMIMSILPSKMGMM
+1534 AAMLLAVMPSKLGAM
-1549 IAGIALAG
+1549 IAGIVLAG

-1571 KSGSTFIKAMY
+1571 KSGSTFVKAMY
-1582 GSADAT
+1582 GSAEST

-1600 ASRLAQQQA
+1600 ASKLAQQQA

-1637 TATRLGGEAV
+1637 TATKLGGEAV

-1740 GVTKLFDIES
+1740 GITKLFDIQS

-1795 VVNSMSA
+1795 VVNSMST
-1802 NSTAGQIT
+1802 NSAAGQIT
-1810 ENFFKREDVNKATK
+1810 ENFFNREDVAKATK
-1824 NLENAQ
+1824 DFEIV
-1830 KNAGNFDQNRAG
+1830 KKMFD
-1842 QTAAQNAIS
+1842 NAINNKQAVS
-1851 NATKDYNN
+1851 PGQGAAYARAETNFNN
-1859 IVAPFAK
+1859 IVGPFSK

-1885 EDFKKSINKIASG
+1885 EDFKNSIDKIASG
-1898 DKGIAGQLNSLVL
+1898 NKGVAAQLNSLVL

-1919 AGTISGFTDDQVA
+1919 AGAISGFTDDQVA

-1966 IAVKANQNGT
+1966 IAVKANEGGT
-1976 PIDLDK
+1976 PIDLDE
-1982 LGKNLATL
+1982 LQKNLATI

-1998 TALDI
+1998 TNLRI
-2003 NIADPADVMDYGPKA
+2003 NVSDPADVMEYGPKA
-2018 KEIKKQYDDINK
+2018 KEIKKQYDEINK
-2030 YVKDKNKDL
+2030 YIKDKNKDL
-2039 SSKPVQQEIITK
+2039 SSEPIRQEIITR
-2051 FAGENAG
+2051 FAGENKD
-2058 FVKQMIGMLGKDFD
+2058 FVQKMISIMGKDFD
-2072 PIQIP
+2072 ETKLP
-2077 LMITMF
+2077 LLISASMDEKTRTYL
-2083 SDPKIQET
+2083 E
-2091 LKYLSVAGYRGG
+2091 YLSTPGYKGG
-2103 TTFNDPSVSIPAYIK
+2103 TNFMSGDVGAKMLLDMFGK
-2118 SLGIGSS
+2118 SSTEGT
-2125 ATSQTPPVIPGAGE
+2125 TSPTGTGE
-2139 KSPLQQMKE
+2139 KSQIQQMRDSAKE
-2148 EIEQAKKYQ
+2148 TKAYANAIKILRKESVLTEEQ
-2157 TAVAQLQ
+2157 L
-2164 KSKASPEAINS
+2164 SS
-2175 MSEELAIQIAG
+2175 MSAELAIE
-2186 ISNEKKRIALIKD
+2186 ISKRKD
-2199 FENLLK
+2199 KNKVLQEFKTLYINQRKIDQELLT
-2205 RRRDILASTMTA
+2205 DS
-2217 EEKQLQI
+2217 EKQLQ
-2224 VDFQDKLYSRQLTL
+2224 VLDVQEKVYSRQLTL
-2238 IDRRINSKQQ
+2238 IDRRINAKQKD
-2248 EINKEQDLNEVR
+2248 INKEQDLNEIR
-2260 QHGLDKISEQE
+2260 QKGLDSLSKEEQ
-2271 EKINEAYDK
+2271 KINDVYDARIK
-2280 RVEALDKVDNANQRN
+2280 ALDDVNSSNERN
-2295 ASRQKSRISLATA
+2295 ASRQRSRINLATSLAG
-2308 LTSGDIGAAA
+2308 GDIAAA
-2318 QAAAEITSQ
+2318 AAAAAEITSK
-2327 EALYKIEDARKALEV
+2327 EAQYKLEDARTLLETQRQRQIDAL
-2342 QRENAIKAI
+2342 
-2351 KITVNGVLMTR
+2351 TTSVNNKLMTR
-2362 KEIEDAIK
+2362 KEIESAIES
-2370 ASNERIYQIGL
+2370 SNERIY
-2381 DIKKIEEEKI
+2381 DISQSIKNIETEKLSI
-2391 PILRLQE
+2391 YNLQE
-2398 QLADSRYQLEL
+2398 QSADKRFRLEL
-2409 KTLAATT
+2409 QALAATT
-2416 SILDLYKQIATVLS
+2416 QNKEVYEEINRLANEHNLIVANRPSSDFSPITSTNVPSTIAPKTS
-2430 GMGASVPGFG
+2430 
-2440 SGGTPQTP
+2440 
-2448 GSGTGSEPPMA
+2448 TGSSSNLKKIQEL
-2459 QQDKYVKR
+2459 KL
-2467 AEQITK
+2467 ETK
-2473 AINGQLNGSKKSAA
+2473 KP
-2487 LSDFNRFI
+2487 
-2495 NNSANKVLSEGERD
+2495 
-2509 LLISRYKLK
+2509 Y
-2518 VNPPLYAMGGKV
+2518 VNPYAYQYTQPYYAPVKTSISKSRFYAMGGMV
-2530 NYRGSN
+2530 NYKGSK
-2536 EAPPALKMAYGSMVP
+2536 EPPPAVKMAYGSMVP

-2623 PDEIANAV
+2623 PNEIANAV